1 MPDNQ
6 FNPGPYGSAST
17 SYSSAS
23 GPNPQSAPSA
33 ATTWASPG
41 QNAGILPPTDQKS
54 LISKPGLGLSVF
66 WLVLGLITLAVGAG
80 LASLNLTDATLP
92 SLSSFSPGTS
102 KSAQLEANRTYAF
115 YAASTKLDSARK
127 TSCVVSGPDG
137 YSPTVT
143 NANSSEELQL
153 NRSYYKVATFSPNK
167 SGSYSFAC
175 SNPNLDRA
183 DVFAIADITDTTTV
197 TSSNDLI
204 YARIF
209 VGAGAF
215 LGLVGLGLGIFGVI
229 ALIRKLK
236 ARRNFTDGLPAQGED
251 SASASSGA
259 FSSYVPTTPGQDPL
273 GFQAPGVAY
282 QGPGAADAAAASQ
295 WAAAGAGAGAAA
307 APQWGAS
314 QGQWEAQAQ
323 ASQAQASQA
332 QASQAQAFQA
342 QSFQAQSS
350 PAAQSQAS
358 APEVQ
363 ASAQSSHSSAQA
375 ASAHS
380 APQAPNPYVTAQAQ
394 QAPASQNTQ
403 AKGHAQPAQPARP
416 AQPAQPQANPYVTA
430 HAQPGQPIEVYGQQ
444 ATQPL
449 NPYLTQPQP
458 QAQAQAQASVAQS
471 AAQAGS
477 PAGAQVGTPAG
488 AHAGSPAAAQGNAQ
502 AGAQGNAQAGAQT
515 GSPAGA
521 QNQNAAG
528 YWPVPNFAPSDQA
541 AQPSAAQPGQPSQFG
556 QFGQPDQFGQPAQ
569 APQGYG
575 QVPQGYG
582 QPVQG
587 YGQIPQGYGQA
598 QSAQQPQSYT
608 QPAQPAQAPQV
619 PQGYGQA
626 QPGQSAQPGQPV
638 HGYGQPVQPGQP
650 IEVYGQQATQ
660 PLNPYLTQPQPQP
673 QPQAQPSV
681 APSAAQ
687 APQGYG
693 RPVQGYGQV
702 PQGYG
707 QVPQGYGQPVQQPAQ
722 VPEVNQLEHP
732 NQPGRPTQPLEPT
745 NDTRVI
751 ASPTDTNQVVFEP
764 ANPVSKPAASQPATS
779 QQAGANEEVE
789 ETDQRPVDAM
799 YTDPTRVISTTEA
812 ANRHN

>member
-127 TSCVVSGPDG
+127 TSCVVSGPNG

-236 ARRNFTDGLPAQGED
+236 ARRNFTDGLPAQGGD

-259 FSSYVPTTPGQDPL
+259 FNGYVPTTPGQAPL
-273 GFQAPGVAY
+273 GYQAPGVAS
-282 QGPGAADAAAASQ
+282 QGPDAAAASQ
-295 WAAAGAGAGAAA
+295 WAAAGAGAAGTAAAA
-307 APQWGAS
+307 APQWGAP
-314 QGQWEAQAQ
+314 QGQWAA
-323 ASQAQASQA
+323 
-332 QASQAQAFQA
+332 
-342 QSFQAQSS
+342 QAQSS
-350 PAAQSQAS
+350 QTQSSPAVQS
-358 APEVQ
+358 Q
-363 ASAQSSHSSAQA
+363 ASAQSSNSSAQA

-380 APQAPNPYVTAQAQ
+380 APQAPNPYVTAQPQTNPYVTPQAQ
-394 QAPASQNTQ
+394 QAPASQ
-403 AKGHAQPAQPARP
+403 PAQPQSYAQS
-416 AQPAQPQANPYVTA
+416 AQPAQPQANPYITA
-430 HAQPGQPIEVYGQQ
+430 
-444 ATQPL
+444 
-449 NPYLTQPQP
+449 
-458 QAQAQAQASVAQS
+458 
-471 AAQAGS
+471 
-477 PAGAQVGTPAG
+477 
-488 AHAGSPAAAQGNAQ
+488 
-502 AGAQGNAQAGAQT
+502 
-515 GSPAGA
+515 
-521 QNQNAAG
+521 
-528 YWPVPNFAPSDQA
+528 
-541 AQPSAAQPGQPSQFG
+541 
-556 QFGQPDQFGQPAQ
+556 
-569 APQGYG
+569 
-575 QVPQGYG
+575 
-582 QPVQG
+582 
-587 YGQIPQGYGQA
+587 
-598 QSAQQPQSYT
+598 
-608 QPAQPAQAPQV
+608 
-619 PQGYGQA
+619 QA
-626 QPGQSAQPGQPV
+626 QPGQN
-638 HGYGQPVQPGQP
+638 VQPGQP

-673 QPQAQPSV
+673 QPQTQPSV
-681 APSAAQ
+681 VPSAAQ

-693 RPVQGYGQV
+693 RPAQPGQGYGQV

-707 QVPQGYGQPVQQPAQ
+707 QVPQGYGQAQPVQPAQSVQQPAQ
-722 VPEVNQLEHP
+722 VPGVSQLEHP
-732 NQPGRPTQPLEPT
+732 NQPGRPTQPLQPT

-751 ASPTDTNQVVFEP
+751 ASPTDTTQVVFEP
-764 ANPVSKPAASQPATS
+764 ANPVYKSPASQSAAS

-812 ANRHN
+812 ANRYN

>member
-115 YAASTKLDSARK
+115 YAASTKLDSARQ

-143 NANSSEELQL
+143 TTTSSEELKVS
-153 NRSYYKVATFSPNK
+153 RSYYKVATFSPNK

-175 SNPNLDRA
+175 SHPNLDRA

-215 LGLVGLGLGIFGVI
+215 LGLVGLGLSIFGVI
-229 ALIRKLK
+229 ALVRKLK
-236 ARRNFTDGLPAQGED
+236 ARRNFTDGLPTQGED

-259 FSSYVPTTPGQDPL
+259 FSGYVPTTPGQAPL
-273 GFQAPGVAY
+273 GFQAQGVAS
-282 QGPGAADAAAASQ
+282 QGPDAAAASQ
-295 WAAAGAGAGAAA
+295 WAAAGTGAAGTAGATAGTAAA
-307 APQWGAS
+307 AASQWGAP

-323 ASQAQASQA
+323 ASQTQA
-332 QASQAQAFQA
+332 
-342 QSFQAQSS
+342 FQAQSS
-350 PAAQSQAS
+350 PAAQS
-358 APEVQ
+358 Q

-380 APQAPNPYVTAQAQ
+380 APQAPNPYVTAQPQANPYVTAQAQ
-394 QAPASQNTQ
+394 QAPASQ
-403 AKGHAQPAQPARP
+403 PAQPQSYAQSAQP
-416 AQPAQPQANPYVTA
+416 AQPAQPQANPYITA
-430 HAQPGQPIEVYGQQ
+430 QAQPGQNVQPGQPIEVYGQQ

-449 NPYLTQPQP
+449 NPYLTQPQA
-458 QAQAQAQASVAQS
+458 QAQAPQVPQGYGQAQASVAQS
-471 AAQAGS
+471 AAQAGT
-477 PAGAQVGTPAG
+477 PAGTQVGTPAG
-488 AHAGSPAAAQGNAQ
+488 AHAGSPATAQGNAQ
-502 AGAQGNAQAGAQT
+502 AG
-515 GSPAGA
+515 SPAGA
-521 QNQNAAG
+521 QGQNAAG

-541 AQPSAAQPGQPSQFG
+541 AQPSQPGQA
-556 QFGQPDQFGQPAQ
+556 GQPIQ
-569 APQGYG
+569 ASQGYG

-582 QPVQG
+582 QPVQPPANP
-587 YGQIPQGYGQA
+587 YVTAHAQQA
-598 QSAQQPQSYT
+598 PASQTAQPQSYA
-608 QPAQPAQAPQV
+608 QSAQPAQAPQV

-626 QPGQSAQPGQPV
+626 QPGQN
-638 HGYGQPVQPGQP
+638 VQPGQP

-693 RPVQGYGQV
+693 RPAQPGQGYGQV
-702 PQGYG
+702 PHGYG
-707 QVPQGYGQPVQQPAQ
+707 QAQPVQPAQSVQQPAQ
-722 VPEVNQLEHP
+722 VPGVSQLEHP
-732 NQPGRPTQPLEPT
+732 NQPGRPTQPLQPT

-751 ASPTDTNQVVFEP
+751 ASPTDTTQVVFEP
-764 ANPVSKPAASQPATS
+764 ANPVSKSPASQSAVS
-779 QQAGANEEVE
+779 QQASANEEVE

>member
-215 LGLVGLGLGIFGVI
+215 LGLVGLGLSIFGVI

-236 ARRNFTDGLPAQGED
+236 ARRNFTDGLPAQGGD
-251 SASASSGA
+251 STSASSGA
-259 FSSYVPTTPGQDPL
+259 FNGYVPTTPGQAPL
-273 GFQAPGVAY
+273 EFQAQGVAS
-282 QGPGAADAAAASQ
+282 QGPDAAAASQ
-295 WAAAGAGAGAAA
+295 WAAAGAGAAGTAAAA
-307 APQWGAS
+307 APQWGAP
-314 QGQWEAQAQ
+314 QGQWAAQAQ
-323 ASQAQASQA
+323 SSQT
-332 QASQAQAFQA
+332 
-342 QSFQAQSS
+342 QSS

-358 APEVQ
+358 A
-363 ASAQSSHSSAQA
+363 QSSNSSAQA

-380 APQAPNPYVTAQAQ
+380 APQAPNPYVTVQPQTNPYVTPQAQ
-394 QAPASQNTQ
+394 QAPASQT
-403 AKGHAQPAQPARP
+403 AQPQSYAQSAQPVQS
-416 AQPAQPQANPYVTA
+416 AQPAQPQANPYITA
-430 HAQPGQPIEVYGQQ
+430 PAQPGQNVQPGQPIEVYGQQ

-449 NPYLTQPQP
+449 NPYLTQPQA
-458 QAQAQAQASVAQS
+458 QAQAQAQAPQVPQGYGQAQASVAQS
-471 AAQAGS
+471 AAQAGT
-477 PAGAQVGTPAG
+477 PAGTQVGTPAG
-488 AHAGSPAAAQGNAQ
+488 AQAGAPATAQGNAQ
-502 AGAQGNAQAGAQT
+502 AG
-515 GSPAGA
+515 SPAGA
-521 QNQNAAG
+521 QGQNAAG

-541 AQPSAAQPGQPSQFG
+541 AQPG
-556 QFGQPDQFGQPAQ
+556 QFGQPDQFGQTAQ

-582 QPVQG
+582 QPVQ
-587 YGQIPQGYGQA
+587 PQANPYVTTQA
-598 QSAQQPQSYT
+598 QQAPASQTAQPQSYA
-608 QPAQPAQAPQV
+608 QSAQPAQAPQV

-626 QPGQSAQPGQPV
+626 QPGQN
-638 HGYGQPVQPGQP
+638 VQPGQP

-673 QPQAQPSV
+673 QPQPQTQPSV
-681 APSAAQ
+681 VPSAAQ

-693 RPVQGYGQV
+693 RPAQPGQGYGQV

-707 QVPQGYGQPVQQPAQ
+707 QAQPVQPAQSVQQPAQ
-722 VPEVNQLEHP
+722 VPGVSQLEHP
-732 NQPGRPTQPLEPT
+732 NQPGRPTQPLQPT

-751 ASPTDTNQVVFEP
+751 ASPTDTTQVVFEP
-764 ANPVSKPAASQPATS
+764 ANPVSKSAASQPDAS

-812 ANRHN
+812 ANRYN

>member
-236 ARRNFTDGLPAQGED
+236 ARRNFTDGLPAQGGD

-259 FSSYVPTTPGQDPL
+259 FNGYVPTTPGQAPL
-273 GFQAPGVAY
+273 GYQAPGVAS
-282 QGPGAADAAAASQ
+282 QGPDAAAASQ
-295 WAAAGAGAGAAA
+295 WAAAGAGAAGTAAAA
-307 APQWGAS
+307 APQWGAP
-314 QGQWEAQAQ
+314 QGQWAAQAQ
-323 ASQAQASQA
+323 SSQT
-332 QASQAQAFQA
+332 
-342 QSFQAQSS
+342 QSS

-363 ASAQSSHSSAQA
+363 ASAPEASAPQAFAPQGQASAQSSNSSAQA

-380 APQAPNPYVTAQAQ
+380 APQVPNPYVTVQPQPGQPIEAYGQQATQPLNPYVTAQAPQ
-394 QAPASQNTQ
+394 VPQGYGQ
-403 AKGHAQPAQPARP
+403 AQPGQ
-416 AQPAQPQANPYVTA
+416 NV
-430 HAQPGQPIEVYGQQ
+430 QPGQPIEVYGQQ

-458 QAQAQAQASVAQS
+458 QAQAQAQAQASVAQS
-471 AAQAGS
+471 AAQADT
-477 PAGAQVGTPAG
+477 PAGTQVSTPAG
-488 AHAGSPAAAQGNAQ
+488 AHAGSPATAQGNAQ
-502 AGAQGNAQAGAQT
+502 AGSLAGAK
-515 GSPAGA
+515 G
-521 QNQNAAG
+521 QNAAG

-541 AQPSAAQPGQPSQFG
+541 AQP
-556 QFGQPDQFGQPAQ
+556 GQPDQAGQPTQ
-569 APQGYG
+569 ASQGYG

-582 QPVQG
+582 QPVQPQANP
-587 YGQIPQGYGQA
+587 YVTAQAQQAPASQTAQPQGYPQA
-598 QSAQQPQSYT
+598 
-608 QPAQPAQAPQV
+608 AQPTAPQV
-619 PQGYGQA
+619 PQGYGQV
-626 QPGQSAQPGQPV
+626 QPGQPV

-650 IEVYGQQATQ
+650 IEAYGQQATQ
-660 PLNPYLTQPQPQP
+660 PLNPYLTQPQAQA
-673 QPQAQPSV
+673 QAQPSV
-681 APSAAQ
+681 VPSAAQ
-687 APQGYG
+687 AAQGYG
-693 RPVQGYGQV
+693 QQVQGYGQV
-702 PQGYG
+702 VQGYA
-707 QVPQGYGQPVQQPAQ
+707 QQAQPVQGYAQPVQQPAQ
-722 VPEVNQLEHP
+722 VPGVSQLEHP
-732 NQPGRPTQPLEPT
+732 NQPGRPTQPLQPT

-751 ASPTDTNQVVFEP
+751 ASPTDTTQVVFEP
-764 ANPVSKPAASQPATS
+764 AKSVSKSPASQSAVS

-789 ETDQRPVDAM
+789 ETDQRPMDAM

-812 ANRHN
+812 ANRYN

>member
-54 LISKPGLGLSVF
+54 LIGKPGLGLSVF

-215 LGLVGLGLGIFGVI
+215 LGLVGLGLSIFGVI
-229 ALIRKLK
+229 ALVRKLK
-236 ARRNFTDGLPAQGED
+236 ARRNFTDGLPAQGGD

-259 FSSYVPTTPGQDPL
+259 FSGYVPTTPGQDPL
-273 GFQAPGVAY
+273 GFQAQGAAF
-282 QGPGAADAAAASQ
+282 QGPDAAAASQ
-295 WAAAGAGAGAAA
+295 WAAAGAGAAGTAAAA
-307 APQWGAS
+307 APQWGAP
-314 QGQWEAQAQ
+314 QGQWAAQAQ
-323 ASQAQASQA
+323 SSQTQA
-332 QASQAQAFQA
+332 
-342 QSFQAQSS
+342 FQAQSS

-358 APEVQ
+358 A
-363 ASAQSSHSSAQA
+363 QSSNSSAQA

-380 APQAPNPYVTAQAQ
+380 APQAPNPYVTAQPQANPYVTAQAQ
-394 QAPASQNTQ
+394 QAPASQT
-403 AKGHAQPAQPARP
+403 AQPQSYTQS
-416 AQPAQPQANPYVTA
+416 AQPAQPQANPYITA
-430 HAQPGQPIEVYGQQ
+430 QAQPGQNVQPGQPIEVYGQQ

-449 NPYLTQPQP
+449 NPYLTQPQ
-458 QAQAQAQASVAQS
+458 AQAQAQASVAQS
-471 AAQAGS
+471 AAQAGTQ
-477 PAGAQVGTPAG
+477 AGTQVGTPAG
-488 AHAGSPAAAQGNAQ
+488 AQAGSPATTPGNAQ
-502 AGAQGNAQAGAQT
+502 AG
-515 GSPAGA
+515 SPAGT
-521 QNQNAAG
+521 QGQNAAG

-541 AQPSAAQPGQPSQFG
+541 AQPGQPGQA
-556 QFGQPDQFGQPAQ
+556 GQPTQVS
-569 APQGYG
+569 QGYG
-575 QVPQGYG
+575 QVPQSYG
-582 QPVQG
+582 QPVQ
-587 YGQIPQGYGQA
+587 PQANPYVTAQA
-598 QSAQQPQSYT
+598 QQAPASQPAQPQSYA
-608 QPAQPAQAPQV
+608 QSAQPAQAPQV

-626 QPGQSAQPGQPV
+626 QPGQN
-638 HGYGQPVQPGQP
+638 VQPGQP

-673 QPQAQPSV
+673 QPQTQPSV
-681 APSAAQ
+681 VPSAAQ

-693 RPVQGYGQV
+693 RPAQPGQGYGQV

-707 QVPQGYGQPVQQPAQ
+707 QVPQGYGQAQPVQPAQSVQQPAQ
-722 VPEVNQLEHP
+722 VPGVSQLEHP
-732 NQPGRPTQPLEPT
+732 NQPGRPTQPLQPT

-751 ASPTDTNQVVFEP
+751 ASPTDTTQVVFEP
-764 ANPVSKPAASQPATS
+764 ANPVSKTAASQPDTS

-812 ANRHN
+812 ANRYN

>member
-229 ALIRKLK
+229 ALVRKLK
-236 ARRNFTDGLPAQGED
+236 ARRNFTDGLPAQGGD

-259 FSSYVPTTPGQDPL
+259 FNGYVPTTPGQDPL
-273 GFQAPGVAY
+273 GFQAQGVAS
-282 QGPGAADAAAASQ
+282 QGPDAAAASQ
-295 WAAAGAGAGAAA
+295 WAAASAGAAGTAAAA
-307 APQWGAS
+307 APQWGAP
-314 QGQWEAQAQ
+314 QGQWAAQAQ
-323 ASQAQASQA
+323 SSPT
-332 QASQAQAFQA
+332 
-342 QSFQAQSS
+342 QSS

-358 APEVQ
+358 A
-363 ASAQSSHSSAQA
+363 QSSNSSAQA

-380 APQAPNPYVTAQAQ
+380 APQAPNPYVTVQAQPQTNPYLTPQAQ
-394 QAPASQNTQ
+394 QAPASQ
-403 AKGHAQPAQPARP
+403 PAQPQSYAQS
-416 AQPAQPQANPYVTA
+416 AQPAQPQANPYITA
-430 HAQPGQPIEVYGQQ
+430 QAQPGQNVQPGQPIEVYGQQ

-458 QAQAQAQASVAQS
+458 QAQAQAQAQASAAQ
-471 AAQAGS
+471 AGTQVGTPTGAQAGS
-477 PAGAQVGTPAG
+477 PAGAQG
-488 AHAGSPAAAQGNAQ
+488 
-502 AGAQGNAQAGAQT
+502 
-515 GSPAGA
+515 
-521 QNQNAAG
+521 QNAAG

-541 AQPSAAQPGQPSQFG
+541 AQP
-556 QFGQPDQFGQPAQ
+556 GQPDQFGQPGQ
-569 APQGYG
+569 AGQPTQVSQGYG

-582 QPVQG
+582 QPVQ
-587 YGQIPQGYGQA
+587 PQANPYVTAQA
-598 QSAQQPQSYT
+598 QQAPASQTAQPQSYA
-608 QPAQPAQAPQV
+608 QSAQPAQAPQV

-626 QPGQSAQPGQPV
+626 QPGQN
-638 HGYGQPVQPGQP
+638 VQPGQP

-660 PLNPYLTQPQPQP
+660 PLNPYLTQPQAQP
-673 QPQAQPSV
+673 QTQPSV

-693 RPVQGYGQV
+693 RPAQPGQGYGQV

-707 QVPQGYGQPVQQPAQ
+707 QAQPVQPAQSVQQPAQ
-722 VPEVNQLEHP
+722 VPGVSQLEHP
-732 NQPGRPTQPLEPT
+732 NQPGRPTQPLQPT

-751 ASPTDTNQVVFEP
+751 ASPTDTTQVVFEP
-764 ANPVSKPAASQPATS
+764 ANPVSKSPASQSAAS

-789 ETDQRPVDAM
+789 ETDQRPMDAM

-812 ANRHN
+812 ANRYN

>member
-33 ATTWASPG
+33 ATTWAPPG
-41 QNAGILPPTDQKS
+41 QSAGILPPTDQKS
-54 LISKPGLGLSVF
+54 LIGKPGLGLSVF

-215 LGLVGLGLGIFGVI
+215 LGLVGLGLSIFGVI

-236 ARRNFTDGLPAQGED
+236 ARRNFTDGLPAQGGD

-259 FSSYVPTTPGQDPL
+259 FNGYVPTTPGQDPL
-273 GFQAPGVAY
+273 GFQAQGVAP
-282 QGPGAADAAAASQ
+282 QGPDAAAASQ
-295 WAAAGAGAGAAA
+295 WAAAGAGAAGTAAAA
-307 APQWGAS
+307 APQWGAP
-314 QGQWEAQAQ
+314 QGQWAAQAQ
-323 ASQAQASQA
+323 SSQT
-332 QASQAQAFQA
+332 
-342 QSFQAQSS
+342 QSS

-358 APEVQ
+358 A
-363 ASAQSSHSSAQA
+363 QSSNSSAQA

-380 APQAPNPYVTAQAQ
+380 APQAPNPYVTVQAQPQTNPYLTPQAQ
-394 QAPASQNTQ
+394 QAPASQ
-403 AKGHAQPAQPARP
+403 PAQPQSYAQS
-416 AQPAQPQANPYVTA
+416 AQPAQPQANPYITA
-430 HAQPGQPIEVYGQQ
+430 QAQPGQNVQPGQPIEVYGQQ

-471 AAQAGS
+471 AAQAGT
-477 PAGAQVGTPAG
+477 PAGTQVGTPAG
-488 AHAGSPAAAQGNAQ
+488 AQAGAPATAQGNAQ
-502 AGAQGNAQAGAQT
+502 AG
-515 GSPAGA
+515 SPAGA
-521 QNQNAAG
+521 QGQNAAG

-541 AQPSAAQPGQPSQFG
+541 AQP
-556 QFGQPDQFGQPAQ
+556 GQPDQFGQPGQ
-569 APQGYG
+569 AGQPTQVSQGYG

-582 QPVQG
+582 QPVQ
-587 YGQIPQGYGQA
+587 PQANPYVTAQA
-598 QSAQQPQSYT
+598 QQAPASQTAQPQSYA
-608 QPAQPAQAPQV
+608 QSAQPAQAPQV

-626 QPGQSAQPGQPV
+626 QPGQN
-638 HGYGQPVQPGQP
+638 VQPGQP

-660 PLNPYLTQPQPQP
+660 PLNPYLTQPQAQP
-673 QPQAQPSV
+673 QTQPSV

-693 RPVQGYGQV
+693 RPAQPGQGYGQV

-707 QVPQGYGQPVQQPAQ
+707 QAQPVQPAQSVQQPAQ
-722 VPEVNQLEHP
+722 VPGVSQLEHP
-732 NQPGRPTQPLEPT
+732 NQPGRPTQPLQPT

-751 ASPTDTNQVVFEP
+751 ASPTDTTQVVFEP
-764 ANPVSKPAASQPATS
+764 ANPVSKSPVSQTAAS

-812 ANRHN
+812 ANRYN

>member
-66 WLVLGLITLAVGAG
+66 WLVLGLFTLAVGAG

-175 SNPNLDRA
+175 SHPANIDRA

-236 ARRNFTDGLPAQGED
+236 ARRNFTDGLPAQGGD

-273 GFQAPGVAY
+273 GFQAQGVAP
-282 QGPGAADAAAASQ
+282 QGPDAAAASQ
-295 WAAAGAGAGAAA
+295 WAAAGAGAAGTAAAA
-307 APQWGAS
+307 APQWGAP
-314 QGQWEAQAQ
+314 QGQWAAQAQ
-323 ASQAQASQA
+323 SSQTQA
-332 QASQAQAFQA
+332 
-342 QSFQAQSS
+342 FQAQSS
-350 PAAQSQAS
+350 PAAQS
-358 APEVQ
+358 Q

-380 APQAPNPYVTAQAQ
+380 APQAPNPYVTVQAQSGQNVQPAQPQANPYVTVQPQ

-403 AKGHAQPAQPARP
+403 AKGHAQPAQPVQP
-416 AQPAQPQANPYVTA
+416 AQPAQPQANPYIT
-430 HAQPGQPIEVYGQQ
+430 
-444 ATQPL
+444 
-449 NPYLTQPQP
+449 
-458 QAQAQAQASVAQS
+458 AQAQ
-471 AAQAGS
+471 
-477 PAGAQVGTPAG
+477 
-488 AHAGSPAAAQGNAQ
+488 
-502 AGAQGNAQAGAQT
+502 
-515 GSPAGA
+515 
-521 QNQNAAG
+521 
-528 YWPVPNFAPSDQA
+528 
-541 AQPSAAQPGQPSQFG
+541 
-556 QFGQPDQFGQPAQ
+556 PD
-569 APQGYG
+569 
-575 QVPQGYG
+575 
-582 QPVQG
+582 
-587 YGQIPQGYGQA
+587 
-598 QSAQQPQSYT
+598 
-608 QPAQPAQAPQV
+608 QAPQV
-619 PQGYGQA
+619 PQGYGQT
-626 QPGQSAQPGQPV
+626 QPGQN
-638 HGYGQPVQPGQP
+638 VQPGQP

-660 PLNPYLTQPQPQP
+660 PLNPYLTQPQA

-681 APSAAQ
+681 VPSAAQ

-693 RPVQGYGQV
+693 RPAQPGQGYGQV
-702 PQGYG
+702 PQGYA
-707 QVPQGYGQPVQQPAQ
+707 QAQPVQPAQSVQQPAQ
-722 VPEVNQLEHP
+722 VPGVSQLEHP
-732 NQPGRPTQPLEPT
+732 NQPGRPTQPLQPT

-751 ASPTDTNQVVFEP
+751 ASPTDTTQVVFEP
-764 ANPVSKPAASQPATS
+764 ANPVSKTAASQPDAS

-812 ANRHN
+812 ANRYN

>member
-33 ATTWASPG
+33 ATTWAPPG

-236 ARRNFTDGLPAQGED
+236 ARRNFTDGLPAQDGD
-251 SASASSGA
+251 SASASSRA
-259 FSSYVPTTPGQDPL
+259 FNGYVPTTPGQAPL
-273 GFQAPGVAY
+273 GFQAQGVAS
-282 QGPGAADAAAASQ
+282 QGPDAAAASQ
-295 WAAAGAGAGAAA
+295 WDAAGAGAAGTAAAA
-307 APQWGAS
+307 APQWGAP
-314 QGQWEAQAQ
+314 QGQWAAQAQ
-323 ASQAQASQA
+323 SSQTQA
-332 QASQAQAFQA
+332 
-342 QSFQAQSS
+342 FQAQSS

-358 APEVQ
+358 A
-363 ASAQSSHSSAQA
+363 QSSNSSAQA

-380 APQAPNPYVTAQAQ
+380 APQAPNPYVTAQPQANPYVTAQAQ
-394 QAPASQNTQ
+394 QAPASQT
-403 AKGHAQPAQPARP
+403 AQPQSYTQS
-416 AQPAQPQANPYVTA
+416 AQPAQPQANPYITA
-430 HAQPGQPIEVYGQQ
+430 
-444 ATQPL
+444 
-449 NPYLTQPQP
+449 
-458 QAQAQAQASVAQS
+458 
-471 AAQAGS
+471 
-477 PAGAQVGTPAG
+477 
-488 AHAGSPAAAQGNAQ
+488 
-502 AGAQGNAQAGAQT
+502 
-515 GSPAGA
+515 
-521 QNQNAAG
+521 
-528 YWPVPNFAPSDQA
+528 
-541 AQPSAAQPGQPSQFG
+541 
-556 QFGQPDQFGQPAQ
+556 
-569 APQGYG
+569 
-575 QVPQGYG
+575 
-582 QPVQG
+582 
-587 YGQIPQGYGQA
+587 
-598 QSAQQPQSYT
+598 
-608 QPAQPAQAPQV
+608 
-619 PQGYGQA
+619 QA
-626 QPGQSAQPGQPV
+626 QPGQN
-638 HGYGQPVQPGQP
+638 VQPGQP

-660 PLNPYLTQPQPQP
+660 PLNPYLTQPQAQAQAQASVAQSAAQAGTPAGTQVGTPAGAHAGSPAGAQGQNAAGYWPVPNFAPSDQAAQPGQPDQFGQPGQAGQPTQVSQGYGQVPQGYGQP
-673 QPQAQPSV
+673 VQPQANPYVTAQAQQAPGSQTAQPQSYAQSAQPAQAPQVPQGYGQAQPGQNVQPGQPIEVYGQQATQPLNPYLTQPQAQPQTQPSV

-693 RPVQGYGQV
+693 RPAQPGQGYGQV

-707 QVPQGYGQPVQQPAQ
+707 QAQPVQPAQSVQQPAQ
-722 VPEVNQLEHP
+722 VPGVSQLEHP
-732 NQPGRPTQPLEPT
+732 NQPGRPTQPLQPT

-751 ASPTDTNQVVFEP
+751 ASPTDTTQVVFEP
-764 ANPVSKPAASQPATS
+764 ANPVSKSPASQSAAS

-789 ETDQRPVDAM
+789 ETDQRPMDAM

-812 ANRHN
+812 ANRYN

>member
-17 SYSSAS
+17 SYSTASA
-23 GPNPQSAPSA
+23 PNPQSAPSA

-183 DVFAIADITDTTTV
+183 DVFAIADVTDTTTV

-215 LGLVGLGLGIFGVI
+215 LGLVGLGLSIFGVI
-229 ALIRKLK
+229 ALVRKLK

-259 FSSYVPTTPGQDPL
+259 FSGYVPTTPGQAPL
-273 GFQAPGVAY
+273 GFQAQGAAF
-282 QGPGAADAAAASQ
+282 QGPDAAAASQ
-295 WAAAGAGAGAAA
+295 WAATGAGAAGTAAAA
-307 APQWGAS
+307 APQWGAP
-314 QGQWEAQAQ
+314 QGQGAAVQAAQAQ
-323 ASQAQASQA
+323 AS
-332 QASQAQAFQA
+332 
-342 QSFQAQSS
+342 
-350 PAAQSQAS
+350 PAAQS
-358 APEVQ
+358 Q

-380 APQAPNPYVTAQAQ
+380 APQAPNPYVTVQAQ
-394 QAPASQNTQ
+394 SGQNV
-403 AKGHAQPAQPARP
+403 K
-416 AQPAQPQANPYVTA
+416 PAQPQANPYITTQAQPGQNV
-430 HAQPGQPIEVYGQQ
+430 QPGQPIEVYGQQ

-458 QAQAQAQASVAQS
+458 QAQAQAQAQASVAQS
-471 AAQAGS
+471 AAQAGT
-477 PAGAQVGTPAG
+477 PAGTQVGTPAG
-488 AHAGSPAAAQGNAQ
+488 AQAGSPAAAQGK
-502 AGAQGNAQAGAQT
+502 
-515 GSPAGA
+515 
-521 QNQNAAG
+521 NAAG

-541 AQPSAAQPGQPSQFG
+541 AQPSQPG
-556 QFGQPDQFGQPAQ
+556 QFGQPGQADQPGQTGQPTQ
-569 APQGYG
+569 ASQGYG

-582 QPVQG
+582 QPVQPPANP
-587 YGQIPQGYGQA
+587 YVTAQA
-598 QSAQQPQSYT
+598 QQAPVSQPAQPQSYA
-608 QPAQPAQAPQV
+608 QSAQPAQAPQV

-626 QPGQSAQPGQPV
+626 
-638 HGYGQPVQPGQP
+638 QPGQP

-660 PLNPYLTQPQPQP
+660 PLNPYLTQPQAQP
-673 QPQAQPSV
+673 QTQPSV

-707 QVPQGYGQPVQQPAQ
+707 QAQPVQPAQSVQQPAQ
-722 VPEVNQLEHP
+722 VPGVSQLEHP
-732 NQPGRPTQPLEPT
+732 NQPGRPTQPLQPT

-751 ASPTDTNQVVFEP
+751 ASPTDTTQVVFEP
-764 ANPVSKPAASQPATS
+764 ANPVSKTAASQPDAS

>member
-33 ATTWASPG
+33 ATTWAPPG

-236 ARRNFTDGLPAQGED
+236 ARRNFTDGLPAQGGD

-259 FSSYVPTTPGQDPL
+259 FNGYVPTTPGQAPL
-273 GFQAPGVAY
+273 GYQAPGVAS
-282 QGPGAADAAAASQ
+282 QGPDAAAASQ
-295 WAAAGAGAGAAA
+295 WAAAGAGAAGTAAAA
-307 APQWGAS
+307 APQWGAP
-314 QGQWEAQAQ
+314 QGQWAAQAQ
-323 ASQAQASQA
+323 SSQTQA
-332 QASQAQAFQA
+332 
-342 QSFQAQSS
+342 FQAQSS

-358 APEVQ
+358 A
-363 ASAQSSHSSAQA
+363 QSSNSSAQA

-380 APQAPNPYVTAQAQ
+380 APQAPNPYVTVQPQTNPYVTPQAQ
-394 QAPASQNTQ
+394 QAPASQ
-403 AKGHAQPAQPARP
+403 PAQPQSYTQSAQP
-416 AQPAQPQANPYVTA
+416 VQSAQPAQPQANPYITA
-430 HAQPGQPIEVYGQQ
+430 PAQPGQNVQPGQPIEVYGQQ

-471 AAQAGS
+471 AAQAGT
-477 PAGAQVGTPAG
+477 PAGTQVGTPAG
-488 AHAGSPAAAQGNAQ
+488 AQAGAPATAQGNAQ
-502 AGAQGNAQAGAQT
+502 AG
-515 GSPAGA
+515 SPAGA
-521 QNQNAAG
+521 QGQNAAG

-541 AQPSAAQPGQPSQFG
+541 AQPG
-556 QFGQPDQFGQPAQ
+556 QFGQPDQFGQTAQ

-582 QPVQG
+582 QPVQ
-587 YGQIPQGYGQA
+587 PQANPYVTTQA
-598 QSAQQPQSYT
+598 QQAPASQTAQPQSYA
-608 QPAQPAQAPQV
+608 QSAQPAQAPQV

-626 QPGQSAQPGQPV
+626 QPGQN
-638 HGYGQPVQPGQP
+638 VQPGQP

-660 PLNPYLTQPQPQP
+660 PLNPYLTPPQPQP
-673 QPQAQPSV
+673 QPQLQPSV

-693 RPVQGYGQV
+693 RPAQPGQGYGQV

-707 QVPQGYGQPVQQPAQ
+707 QAQPVQPAQSVQQPAQ
-722 VPEVNQLEHP
+722 VPGVSQLEHP
-732 NQPGRPTQPLEPT
+732 NQPGRPTQPLQPT

-751 ASPTDTNQVVFEP
+751 ASPTDTTQVVFEP
-764 ANPVSKPAASQPATS
+764 ANPVSKSPASQSAAS

-812 ANRHN
+812 ANRYN

>member
-41 QNAGILPPTDQKS
+41 QNAGILPPTNQKS
-54 LISKPGLGLSVF
+54 LIGKPGLGLSVF

-236 ARRNFTDGLPAQGED
+236 ARRNFTDGLPAQGGD

-259 FSSYVPTTPGQDPL
+259 FSGYVPTTPGQDPL
-273 GFQAPGVAY
+273 GYQAPGVAS
-282 QGPGAADAAAASQ
+282 QGPDAAAASQ
-295 WAAAGAGAGAAA
+295 WAAAGAGAAGTAAAA
-307 APQWGAS
+307 APQWGAP
-314 QGQWEAQAQ
+314 QGQWAAQAQ
-323 ASQAQASQA
+323 S
-332 QASQAQAFQA
+332 SQAQAFQA
-342 QSFQAQSS
+342 QSS
-350 PAAQSQAS
+350 PAVQS
-358 APEVQ
+358 Q
-363 ASAQSSHSSAQA
+363 ASAQSSNSSAQA

-380 APQAPNPYVTAQAQ
+380 APQAPNPYVTAQPQANPYVTAQAQ
-394 QAPASQNTQ
+394 QAPASQT
-403 AKGHAQPAQPARP
+403 AQPQSYTQS
-416 AQPAQPQANPYVTA
+416 AQPAQPQANPYITA
-430 HAQPGQPIEVYGQQ
+430 QAQPGQNVQPGQPIEVYGQQ

-458 QAQAQAQASVAQS
+458 QAQAQAQAQASVAQS
-471 AAQAGS
+471 AAQAGT
-477 PAGAQVGTPAG
+477 PAGTQVGTPAG
-488 AHAGSPAAAQGNAQ
+488 AQAGAQAGAPATAQGNAQ
-502 AGAQGNAQAGAQT
+502 AG
-515 GSPAGA
+515 SPAGA
-521 QNQNAAG
+521 QGQNAAG

-541 AQPSAAQPGQPSQFG
+541 AQPGQPGQA
-556 QFGQPDQFGQPAQ
+556 GQPTQ
-569 APQGYG
+569 ASQGYG

-582 QPVQG
+582 QPVQ
-587 YGQIPQGYGQA
+587 PQANPYVTAQA
-598 QSAQQPQSYT
+598 QQAPASQPAQPQSYA
-608 QPAQPAQAPQV
+608 QSAQPAQAPQV

-626 QPGQSAQPGQPV
+626 QPGQN
-638 HGYGQPVQPGQP
+638 VQPGQP

-660 PLNPYLTQPQPQP
+660 PLNPYLT

-702 PQGYG
+702 PQGYV
-707 QVPQGYGQPVQQPAQ
+707 QAQPVQPAQSVQQPAQ
-722 VPEVNQLEHP
+722 VPGVSQLEHP
-732 NQPGRPTQPLEPT
+732 NQPGRPTQPLQPT

-751 ASPTDTNQVVFEP
+751 ASPTDTTQVVFEP
-764 ANPVSKPAASQPATS
+764 ANPVSKSPASQSAAS

-812 ANRHN
+812 ANRYN

>member
-236 ARRNFTDGLPAQGED
+236 ARRNFTDGLPAQGGD

-259 FSSYVPTTPGQDPL
+259 FNGYVPTTPGQAPL
-273 GFQAPGVAY
+273 GYQAPGVAS
-282 QGPGAADAAAASQ
+282 QGPDAAAASQ
-295 WAAAGAGAGAAA
+295 WAAAGAGAAGTAAAA
-307 APQWGAS
+307 APQWGAP
-314 QGQWEAQAQ
+314 QGQWAAQAQ
-323 ASQAQASQA
+323 SSPT
-332 QASQAQAFQA
+332 
-342 QSFQAQSS
+342 QSS

-358 APEVQ
+358 A
-363 ASAQSSHSSAQA
+363 QSSNSSAQA

-380 APQAPNPYVTAQAQ
+380 APQAPNPYVTVQPQTNPYVTPQAQ
-394 QAPASQNTQ
+394 QAPASQT
-403 AKGHAQPAQPARP
+403 AQPQSYAQSAQPVQS
-416 AQPAQPQANPYVTA
+416 AQPAQPQANPYITA
-430 HAQPGQPIEVYGQQ
+430 QAQPGQNVQPGQPIEVYGQQ

-458 QAQAQAQASVAQS
+458 QAQAQASAAQAGTQVGTPTG
-471 AAQAGS
+471 AQAGS
-477 PAGAQVGTPAG
+477 PAGAQG
-488 AHAGSPAAAQGNAQ
+488 
-502 AGAQGNAQAGAQT
+502 
-515 GSPAGA
+515 
-521 QNQNAAG
+521 QNAAG

-541 AQPSAAQPGQPSQFG
+541 AQP
-556 QFGQPDQFGQPAQ
+556 GQPDQFGQPGQ
-569 APQGYG
+569 AGQPTQVSQGYG

-582 QPVQG
+582 QPVQ
-587 YGQIPQGYGQA
+587 PQANPYVTTQA
-598 QSAQQPQSYT
+598 QQAPASQTAQPQSYA
-608 QPAQPAQAPQV
+608 QSAQPAQAPQV

-626 QPGQSAQPGQPV
+626 QPGQN
-638 HGYGQPVQPGQP
+638 VQPGQP

-673 QPQAQPSV
+673 QPQTQPSV
-681 APSAAQ
+681 VPSAAQ

-693 RPVQGYGQV
+693 RPAQPGQGYGQV

-707 QVPQGYGQPVQQPAQ
+707 QAQPVQPAQSVQQPAQ
-722 VPEVNQLEHP
+722 VPGVSQLEHP
-732 NQPGRPTQPLEPT
+732 NQPGRPTQPLQPT

-751 ASPTDTNQVVFEP
+751 ASPTDTTQVVFEP
-764 ANPVSKPAASQPATS
+764 ANPVYKSPASQSAAS

-812 ANRHN
+812 ANRYN

>member
-209 VGAGAF
+209 VGTGAF
-215 LGLVGLGLGIFGVI
+215 LGLLGLGLGIFGVI
-229 ALIRKLK
+229 ALVRKLK
-236 ARRNFTDGLPAQGED
+236 ARRNFTDGLPTQGGD
-251 SASASSGA
+251 STSASSGA
-259 FSSYVPTTPGQDPL
+259 FNGYVPTTPGQAPL
-273 GFQAPGVAY
+273 EFQAQGVAS
-282 QGPGAADAAAASQ
+282 QGPDAAAASQ
-295 WAAAGAGAGAAA
+295 WAAAGAGAAGTAAAA
-307 APQWGAS
+307 APQWGAP
-314 QGQWEAQAQ
+314 QGQWAAQAQ
-323 ASQAQASQA
+323 SSQT
-332 QASQAQAFQA
+332 QAFQA
-342 QSFQAQSS
+342 QAFQAQSS

-358 APEVQ
+358 A
-363 ASAQSSHSSAQA
+363 QSSNSSAQA

-380 APQAPNPYVTAQAQ
+380 APQAPNPYVTVQPQTNPYVTPQAQ
-394 QAPASQNTQ
+394 QAPASQT
-403 AKGHAQPAQPARP
+403 AQPQSYAQSAQPVQS
-416 AQPAQPQANPYVTA
+416 AQPAQPQANPYITA
-430 HAQPGQPIEVYGQQ
+430 PAQPGQ
-444 ATQPL
+444 
-449 NPYLTQPQP
+449 N
-458 QAQAQAQASVAQS
+458 
-471 AAQAGS
+471 
-477 PAGAQVGTPAG
+477 
-488 AHAGSPAAAQGNAQ
+488 
-502 AGAQGNAQAGAQT
+502 
-515 GSPAGA
+515 
-521 QNQNAAG
+521 
-528 YWPVPNFAPSDQA
+528 
-541 AQPSAAQPGQPSQFG
+541 
-556 QFGQPDQFGQPAQ
+556 
-569 APQGYG
+569 
-575 QVPQGYG
+575 
-582 QPVQG
+582 
-587 YGQIPQGYGQA
+587 
-598 QSAQQPQSYT
+598 
-608 QPAQPAQAPQV
+608 
-619 PQGYGQA
+619 
-626 QPGQSAQPGQPV
+626 
-638 HGYGQPVQPGQP
+638 VQPGQP

-660 PLNPYLTQPQPQP
+660 PLNPYLTQPQAQAQASAAQAGTQVGTPAGAQAGSPAGAQGQNAAGYWPVPNFAPSDQAAQPGQPDQFGQPGQAGQPTQVSQGYGQVPQGYGQPVQPQANPYVTAQAQQAPASQTAQPQSYAQSAQPAQAPQVPQGYGQAQPGQPIEVYGQQATQPLNPYLTQLQP
-673 QPQAQPSV
+673 QPQTQPSV

-693 RPVQGYGQV
+693 RPAQPGQGYGQV

-707 QVPQGYGQPVQQPAQ
+707 QAQPVQPAQSVQQPAQ
-722 VPEVNQLEHP
+722 VPGVSQLEHP
-732 NQPGRPTQPLEPT
+732 NQPGRPTQPLQPT

-751 ASPTDTNQVVFEP
+751 ASPTDTTQVVFEP
-764 ANPVSKPAASQPATS
+764 ANPVSKSPTSQSSVS

-789 ETDQRPVDAM
+789 ETDQRPMDAM

-812 ANRHN
+812 ANRYN

>member
-215 LGLVGLGLGIFGVI
+215 LGLVGLGLSIFGVI
-229 ALIRKLK
+229 ALVRKLK
-236 ARRNFTDGLPAQGED
+236 ARRNFTDGLPAQGGD

-259 FSSYVPTTPGQDPL
+259 FNGYVPTTPGQAPL
-273 GFQAPGVAY
+273 DFQAPGVASQGQGAAAAS
-282 QGPGAADAAAASQ
+282 QGPDAAAASQ
-295 WAAAGAGAGAAA
+295 WAAAGAGAAGTAAAA
-307 APQWGAS
+307 APQWGAP
-314 QGQWEAQAQ
+314 QGQWAA
-323 ASQAQASQA
+323 
-332 QASQAQAFQA
+332 
-342 QSFQAQSS
+342 QAQSS
-350 PAAQSQAS
+350 QTQSSPATQS
-358 APEVQ
+358 Q
-363 ASAQSSHSSAQA
+363 ASAQSSNSSAQA

-380 APQAPNPYVTAQAQ
+380 APQAPNPYVTAQPQTNPYVTPQAQ
-394 QAPASQNTQ
+394 QAPASQ
-403 AKGHAQPAQPARP
+403 PAQPQSYAQSAQP
-416 AQPAQPQANPYVTA
+416 VQSAQPAQPQANPYITA
-430 HAQPGQPIEVYGQQ
+430 
-444 ATQPL
+444 
-449 NPYLTQPQP
+449 
-458 QAQAQAQASVAQS
+458 
-471 AAQAGS
+471 
-477 PAGAQVGTPAG
+477 
-488 AHAGSPAAAQGNAQ
+488 
-502 AGAQGNAQAGAQT
+502 
-515 GSPAGA
+515 
-521 QNQNAAG
+521 
-528 YWPVPNFAPSDQA
+528 
-541 AQPSAAQPGQPSQFG
+541 
-556 QFGQPDQFGQPAQ
+556 
-569 APQGYG
+569 
-575 QVPQGYG
+575 
-582 QPVQG
+582 
-587 YGQIPQGYGQA
+587 
-598 QSAQQPQSYT
+598 
-608 QPAQPAQAPQV
+608 
-619 PQGYGQA
+619 QA
-626 QPGQSAQPGQPV
+626 QPGQN
-638 HGYGQPVQPGQP
+638 VQPGQP

-660 PLNPYLTQPQPQP
+660 PLNPYLTQPQAQAQAQASVAQSAAQAGTQAGTQVGTPAGAQAGSPATTPGNAQAGSPAGTQGQNAAGYWPVPNFAPSDQAAQPGQPGQAGQPTQVSQGYGQVPQGYGQPVQPQSYAQSAQPAQAPQVPQGYGQAQPGQPIEVYGQQATQPLNPYLTQLQP
-673 QPQAQPSV
+673 QPQTQPSV

-693 RPVQGYGQV
+693 RPAQPGQGYGQV

-707 QVPQGYGQPVQQPAQ
+707 QAQPVQPAQSVQQPAQ
-722 VPEVNQLEHP
+722 MPGVSQLEHP
-732 NQPGRPTQPLEPT
+732 NQPGRPTQPLQPT

-751 ASPTDTNQVVFEP
+751 ASPTDTTQVVFEP
-764 ANPVSKPAASQPATS
+764 ANPVSKPAASQPDAS

-812 ANRHN
+812 ANRYN

>member
-41 QNAGILPPTDQKS
+41 QNAGILPPTNQKS
-54 LISKPGLGLSVF
+54 LIGKPGLGLSVF

-115 YAASTKLDSARK
+115 YAASTKLDSARQ

-143 NANSSEELQL
+143 KANSSEELKVS
-153 NRSYYKVATFSPNK
+153 RSYYKVATFSPNK

-175 SNPNLDRA
+175 SNPNIDRA

-229 ALIRKLK
+229 ALVRKLK

-259 FSSYVPTTPGQDPL
+259 FNGYVPTTPGQAPL
-273 GFQAPGVAY
+273 GFQAQGVAS
-282 QGPGAADAAAASQ
+282 QGPDAAAASQ
-295 WAAAGAGAGAAA
+295 WAAAGAGAAGTAAAAAGTAAAA
-307 APQWGAS
+307 APQWGAP
-314 QGQWEAQAQ
+314 QGQWAAQAQ
-323 ASQAQASQA
+323 SSQT
-332 QASQAQAFQA
+332 
-342 QSFQAQSS
+342 QSS

-358 APEVQ
+358 A
-363 ASAQSSHSSAQA
+363 QSSNSSAQA

-380 APQAPNPYVTAQAQ
+380 APQAPNPYVTVQAQPQTNPYLTPQAQ
-394 QAPASQNTQ
+394 QAPASQ
-403 AKGHAQPAQPARP
+403 PAQPQSYAQS
-416 AQPAQPQANPYVTA
+416 AQPAQPQANPYITA
-430 HAQPGQPIEVYGQQ
+430 
-444 ATQPL
+444 
-449 NPYLTQPQP
+449 
-458 QAQAQAQASVAQS
+458 
-471 AAQAGS
+471 
-477 PAGAQVGTPAG
+477 
-488 AHAGSPAAAQGNAQ
+488 
-502 AGAQGNAQAGAQT
+502 
-515 GSPAGA
+515 
-521 QNQNAAG
+521 
-528 YWPVPNFAPSDQA
+528 
-541 AQPSAAQPGQPSQFG
+541 
-556 QFGQPDQFGQPAQ
+556 
-569 APQGYG
+569 
-575 QVPQGYG
+575 
-582 QPVQG
+582 
-587 YGQIPQGYGQA
+587 
-598 QSAQQPQSYT
+598 
-608 QPAQPAQAPQV
+608 
-619 PQGYGQA
+619 QA
-626 QPGQSAQPGQPV
+626 QPGQN
-638 HGYGQPVQPGQP
+638 VQPGQP

-673 QPQAQPSV
+673 QPQPQTQPSV
-681 APSAAQ
+681 VPSAAQ

-693 RPVQGYGQV
+693 RPAQPGQGYGQV

-707 QVPQGYGQPVQQPAQ
+707 QAQPVQPAQSVQQPAQ
-722 VPEVNQLEHP
+722 VPGVSQLEHP
-732 NQPGRPTQPLEPT
+732 NQPGRPTQPLQPT

-751 ASPTDTNQVVFEP
+751 ASPTDTTQVVFEP
-764 ANPVSKPAASQPATS
+764 ANPVYKSPASQSAAS

-812 ANRHN
+812 ANRYN

>member
-102 KSAQLEANRTYAF
+102 KSTQLEANRTYAF

-143 NANSSEELQL
+143 TTSGEELEVS
-153 NRSYYKVATFSPNK
+153 RSYYKVATFSPNK

-209 VGAGAF
+209 VGTGAF
-215 LGLVGLGLGIFGVI
+215 LGLLGLGLSIFGVI
-229 ALIRKLK
+229 ALARKLK
-236 ARRNFTDGLPAQGED
+236 ARRNFTDGLPTQGGD
-251 SASASSGA
+251 STSASSGA
-259 FSSYVPTTPGQDPL
+259 FSGYVPTTPGQAPL
-273 GFQAPGVAY
+273 EFQAQGVAS
-282 QGPGAADAAAASQ
+282 QGPDAAAASQ
-295 WAAAGAGAGAAA
+295 WAAAGAGAAGTAAAA
-307 APQWGAS
+307 APQWGAP
-314 QGQWEAQAQ
+314 QGQWAAQAQ
-323 ASQAQASQA
+323 SSQT
-332 QASQAQAFQA
+332 
-342 QSFQAQSS
+342 QSS

-358 APEVQ
+358 A
-363 ASAQSSHSSAQA
+363 QSSNSSAQA

-380 APQAPNPYVTAQAQ
+380 APQAPNPYVTVQPQTNPYVTPQAQ
-394 QAPASQNTQ
+394 QAPASQT
-403 AKGHAQPAQPARP
+403 AQPQSYAQSAQPVQS
-416 AQPAQPQANPYVTA
+416 AQPAQPQANPYITA
-430 HAQPGQPIEVYGQQ
+430 PAQPGQNVQPGQPIEVYGQQ

-449 NPYLTQPQP
+449 NPYLTQPQ
-458 QAQAQAQASVAQS
+458 AQAQASAAQ
-471 AAQAGS
+471 AGTQVGTPAGAQAGS
-477 PAGAQVGTPAG
+477 PAGAQG
-488 AHAGSPAAAQGNAQ
+488 
-502 AGAQGNAQAGAQT
+502 
-515 GSPAGA
+515 
-521 QNQNAAG
+521 QNAAG

-541 AQPSAAQPGQPSQFG
+541 AQPSQPGQA
-556 QFGQPDQFGQPAQ
+556 GQPTQVS
-569 APQGYG
+569 QGYG

-582 QPVQG
+582 QPVQ
-587 YGQIPQGYGQA
+587 
-598 QSAQQPQSYT
+598 PQSYA
-608 QPAQPAQAPQV
+608 QSAQPAQAPQV

-626 QPGQSAQPGQPV
+626 QPGQN
-638 HGYGQPVQPGQP
+638 VQPGQP

-673 QPQAQPSV
+673 QPQPQTQPSV

-693 RPVQGYGQV
+693 RPAQPGQGYGQV

-707 QVPQGYGQPVQQPAQ
+707 QAQPVQPAQSVQQPAQ
-722 VPEVNQLEHP
+722 VPGVSQLEHP
-732 NQPGRPTQPLEPT
+732 NQPGRPTQPLQPT

-751 ASPTDTNQVVFEP
+751 ASPTDTTQVVFEP
-764 ANPVSKPAASQPATS
+764 ANPVSKSPTSQSSVS

-789 ETDQRPVDAM
+789 ETDQRPMDAM

-812 ANRHN
+812 ANRYN

>member
-143 NANSSEELQL
+143 TTSGEELKVS
-153 NRSYYKVATFSPNK
+153 RSYYKVATFSPNK

-236 ARRNFTDGLPAQGED
+236 ARRNFTDGLPAQGGD

-259 FSSYVPTTPGQDPL
+259 FNGYVPTTPGQAPL
-273 GFQAPGVAY
+273 GYQAPGVAS
-282 QGPGAADAAAASQ
+282 QGPDAAAASQ
-295 WAAAGAGAGAAA
+295 WAAASAGAAGTAAAA
-307 APQWGAS
+307 APQWGAP
-314 QGQWEAQAQ
+314 QGQWAAQAQ
-323 ASQAQASQA
+323 SSPT
-332 QASQAQAFQA
+332 
-342 QSFQAQSS
+342 QSS

-358 APEVQ
+358 A
-363 ASAQSSHSSAQA
+363 QSSNSSAQA

-380 APQAPNPYVTAQAQ
+380 APQAPNPYVTVQAQPQTNPYLTPQAQ
-394 QAPASQNTQ
+394 QAPASQ
-403 AKGHAQPAQPARP
+403 PAQPQSYAQS
-416 AQPAQPQANPYVTA
+416 AQPAQPQANPYITA
-430 HAQPGQPIEVYGQQ
+430 QAQPGQNVQPGQPIEVYGQQ

-458 QAQAQAQASVAQS
+458 QAQAQASAAQAGTQVGTPTG
-471 AAQAGS
+471 AQAGS
-477 PAGAQVGTPAG
+477 PAGAQG
-488 AHAGSPAAAQGNAQ
+488 
-502 AGAQGNAQAGAQT
+502 
-515 GSPAGA
+515 
-521 QNQNAAG
+521 QNAAG

-541 AQPSAAQPGQPSQFG
+541 AQP
-556 QFGQPDQFGQPAQ
+556 GQPDQFGQPGQ
-569 APQGYG
+569 AGQPPQVPQGYG

-582 QPVQG
+582 QPVQ
-587 YGQIPQGYGQA
+587 PQANPYVTAQA
-598 QSAQQPQSYT
+598 QQAPASQTAQPQSYA
-608 QPAQPAQAPQV
+608 QSAQPAQAPQV

-626 QPGQSAQPGQPV
+626 QPGQN
-638 HGYGQPVQPGQP
+638 VQPGQP

-660 PLNPYLTQPQPQP
+660 PLNPYLTQPQ
-673 QPQAQPSV
+673 AQPSV

-693 RPVQGYGQV
+693 RPAQPGQGYGQV

-707 QVPQGYGQPVQQPAQ
+707 QAQPVQPAQSVQQPAQ
-722 VPEVNQLEHP
+722 VPGVSQLEHP
-732 NQPGRPTQPLEPT
+732 NQPGRPTQPLQPT

-751 ASPTDTNQVVFEP
+751 ASPTDTTQVVFEP
-764 ANPVSKPAASQPATS
+764 ANPVYKSPASQSAAS

-812 ANRHN
+812 ANRYN

>member
-115 YAASTKLDSARK
+115 YAASTKLDSARQ

-143 NANSSEELQL
+143 KANSSEELKVS
-153 NRSYYKVATFSPNK
+153 RSYYKVATFSPNK
-167 SGSYSFAC
+167 SGSYSFSC

-215 LGLVGLGLGIFGVI
+215 LGLLGLGLGIFGVI

-236 ARRNFTDGLPAQGED
+236 ARRNFTDGLPAQGGD

-259 FSSYVPTTPGQDPL
+259 FNGYVPTTPGQDPL
-273 GFQAPGVAY
+273 GFQAQGVAS
-282 QGPGAADAAAASQ
+282 QGPDAAAASQ
-295 WAAAGAGAGAAA
+295 WAAAGAGAAGTAAAA
-307 APQWGAS
+307 APQWGAP
-314 QGQWEAQAQ
+314 QGQWAAQAQ
-323 ASQAQASQA
+323 SSQT
-332 QASQAQAFQA
+332 
-342 QSFQAQSS
+342 QSS

-358 APEVQ
+358 A
-363 ASAQSSHSSAQA
+363 QSSNSSAQA

-380 APQAPNPYVTAQAQ
+380 APQAPNPYVTVQPQTNPYVTPQAQ
-394 QAPASQNTQ
+394 QAPASQ
-403 AKGHAQPAQPARP
+403 
-416 AQPAQPQANPYVTA
+416 TA
-430 HAQPGQPIEVYGQQ
+430 
-444 ATQPL
+444 
-449 NPYLTQPQP
+449 
-458 QAQAQAQASVAQS
+458 
-471 AAQAGS
+471 
-477 PAGAQVGTPAG
+477 
-488 AHAGSPAAAQGNAQ
+488 
-502 AGAQGNAQAGAQT
+502 
-515 GSPAGA
+515 
-521 QNQNAAG
+521 
-528 YWPVPNFAPSDQA
+528 
-541 AQPSAAQPGQPSQFG
+541 
-556 QFGQPDQFGQPAQ
+556 
-569 APQGYG
+569 
-575 QVPQGYG
+575 
-582 QPVQG
+582 
-587 YGQIPQGYGQA
+587 
-598 QSAQQPQSYT
+598 QPQSYA
-608 QPAQPAQAPQV
+608 QSAQPAQAPQV

-626 QPGQSAQPGQPV
+626 QPGQN
-638 HGYGQPVQPGQP
+638 VQPGQP

-673 QPQAQPSV
+673 QPQTQPSV
-681 APSAAQ
+681 VPSAAQ

-693 RPVQGYGQV
+693 RPAQPGQGYGQV

-707 QVPQGYGQPVQQPAQ
+707 QVPQGYGQAQPVQPAQSVQQPAQ
-722 VPEVNQLEHP
+722 VPGVSQLEHP
-732 NQPGRPTQPLEPT
+732 NQPGRPTQPLQPT

-751 ASPTDTNQVVFEP
+751 ASPTDTTQVVFEP
-764 ANPVSKPAASQPATS
+764 ANPVSKSAASQPDAS

-812 ANRHN
+812 ANRYN

>member
-33 ATTWASPG
+33 ATTWAPPG

-115 YAASTKLDSARK
+115 YAASTKLDSARQ

-143 NANSSEELQL
+143 KANSSEELKVS
-153 NRSYYKVATFSPNK
+153 RSYYKVATFSPNK

-175 SNPNLDRA
+175 SHPNLDRA

-215 LGLVGLGLGIFGVI
+215 LGLVGLGLSIFGVI

-236 ARRNFTDGLPAQGED
+236 ARRNFTDGLPAQGGD

-259 FSSYVPTTPGQDPL
+259 FNGYVPTTPGQAPL
-273 GFQAPGVAY
+273 EFQAQGVAS
-282 QGPGAADAAAASQ
+282 QGPDAAAASQ
-295 WAAAGAGAGAAA
+295 WAAAGAGAAGTAAAAAGTAAAA
-307 APQWGAS
+307 APQWGAP
-314 QGQWEAQAQ
+314 QGQWAAQAQ
-323 ASQAQASQA
+323 SSQT
-332 QASQAQAFQA
+332 
-342 QSFQAQSS
+342 QSS

-358 APEVQ
+358 A
-363 ASAQSSHSSAQA
+363 QSSNSSAQA

-380 APQAPNPYVTAQAQ
+380 APQAPNPYVTVQAQPQTNPYLTPQAQ
-394 QAPASQNTQ
+394 QAPASQPAQ
-403 AKGHAQPAQPARP
+403 PQSYAQSAQPAQAPQVP
-416 AQPAQPQANPYVTA
+416 QGYGQAQPGQNV
-430 HAQPGQPIEVYGQQ
+430 QPGQPIEVYGQQ

-471 AAQAGS
+471 AAQAGT
-477 PAGAQVGTPAG
+477 PAGTQVGTPAG
-488 AHAGSPAAAQGNAQ
+488 AQAGAPATAQGNAQ
-502 AGAQGNAQAGAQT
+502 AG
-515 GSPAGA
+515 SPAGA
-521 QNQNAAG
+521 QGQNAAG

-541 AQPSAAQPGQPSQFG
+541 AQPG
-556 QFGQPDQFGQPAQ
+556 QFGQPDQFGQTAQ

-582 QPVQG
+582 QPVQ
-587 YGQIPQGYGQA
+587 PQANPYVTTQA
-598 QSAQQPQSYT
+598 QQAPASQTAQPQSYA
-608 QPAQPAQAPQV
+608 QSAQPAQAPQV

-626 QPGQSAQPGQPV
+626 QPGQN
-638 HGYGQPVQPGQP
+638 VQPGQP

-673 QPQAQPSV
+673 QPQPQTQPSV
-681 APSAAQ
+681 VPSAAQ

-693 RPVQGYGQV
+693 RPAQPGQGYGQV

-707 QVPQGYGQPVQQPAQ
+707 QVPQGYGQAQPVQPAQSVQQPAQ
-722 VPEVNQLEHP
+722 VPGVSQLEHP
-732 NQPGRPTQPLEPT
+732 NQPGRPTQPLQPT

-751 ASPTDTNQVVFEP
+751 ASPTDTTQVVFEP
-764 ANPVSKPAASQPATS
+764 ANPVYKSPASQSAAS

-812 ANRHN
+812 ANRYN

>member
-183 DVFAIADITDTTTV
+183 DVFAIADVTDTTTV

-215 LGLVGLGLGIFGVI
+215 LGLVGLGLSIFGVI
-229 ALIRKLK
+229 ALVRKLK

-259 FSSYVPTTPGQDPL
+259 FSGYVPTTPGQAPL
-273 GFQAPGVAY
+273 GYQAPGVASQGVAS
-282 QGPGAADAAAASQ
+282 QGPDAAAASQ
-295 WAAAGAGAGAAA
+295 WAAAGAGAAGTAAAA
-307 APQWGAS
+307 APQWGAP
-314 QGQWEAQAQ
+314 QGQWAAQAQ
-323 ASQAQASQA
+323 SSQTQA
-332 QASQAQAFQA
+332 
-342 QSFQAQSS
+342 FQAQSS

-358 APEVQ
+358 A
-363 ASAQSSHSSAQA
+363 QSSNSSAQA

-380 APQAPNPYVTAQAQ
+380 APQAPNPYVTVQAQ
-394 QAPASQNTQ
+394 SGQNV
-403 AKGHAQPAQPARP
+403 K
-416 AQPAQPQANPYVTA
+416 PAQPQANPYITTQAQPGQNV
-430 HAQPGQPIEVYGQQ
+430 QPGQPIEVYGQQ

-458 QAQAQAQASVAQS
+458 QAQAQAQAQASVAQS
-471 AAQAGS
+471 AAQAGT
-477 PAGAQVGTPAG
+477 PAGTQVGTPAG
-488 AHAGSPAAAQGNAQ
+488 AQAGSPAAAQGK
-502 AGAQGNAQAGAQT
+502 
-515 GSPAGA
+515 
-521 QNQNAAG
+521 NAAG

-541 AQPSAAQPGQPSQFG
+541 AQPSQPG
-556 QFGQPDQFGQPAQ
+556 QFGQPGQADQPGQTGQPTQ
-569 APQGYG
+569 ASQGYG

-582 QPVQG
+582 QPVQPPANP
-587 YGQIPQGYGQA
+587 YVTAQA
-598 QSAQQPQSYT
+598 QQAPVSQPAQPQSYA
-608 QPAQPAQAPQV
+608 QSAQPAQAPQV

-626 QPGQSAQPGQPV
+626 
-638 HGYGQPVQPGQP
+638 QPGQP

-660 PLNPYLTQPQPQP
+660 PLNPYLTQPQAQP
-673 QPQAQPSV
+673 QTQPSV

-702 PQGYG
+702 PQGYS
-707 QVPQGYGQPVQQPAQ
+707 QPAQSVQQPAQ
-722 VPEVNQLEHP
+722 VPGVSQLEHP
-732 NQPGRPTQPLEPT
+732 NQPGRPTQPLQPT

-751 ASPTDTNQVVFEP
+751 ASPTDTTQVVFEP
-764 ANPVSKPAASQPATS
+764 ANPVSKTAASQPDAS

-812 ANRHN
+812 ANRYN

>member
-115 YAASTKLDSARK
+115 YAASTKLDSARQ

-143 NANSSEELQL
+143 KANSSEELKVS
-153 NRSYYKVATFSPNK
+153 RSYYKVATFSPNK

-175 SNPNLDRA
+175 SHPNLDRA

-236 ARRNFTDGLPAQGED
+236 ARRNFTDGLPAQGGD

-259 FSSYVPTTPGQDPL
+259 FNGYVPTTPGQAPL
-273 GFQAPGVAY
+273 GYQAPGVAS
-282 QGPGAADAAAASQ
+282 QGPDAAAASQ
-295 WAAAGAGAGAAA
+295 WAAASAGAAGTAAAA
-307 APQWGAS
+307 APQWGAP
-314 QGQWEAQAQ
+314 QGQWAAQAQ
-323 ASQAQASQA
+323 SSPT
-332 QASQAQAFQA
+332 
-342 QSFQAQSS
+342 QSS

-358 APEVQ
+358 A
-363 ASAQSSHSSAQA
+363 QSSNSSAQA

-380 APQAPNPYVTAQAQ
+380 APQAPNPYVTVQAQPQTNPYLTPQAQ
-394 QAPASQNTQ
+394 QAPASQ
-403 AKGHAQPAQPARP
+403 PAQPQSYAQS
-416 AQPAQPQANPYVTA
+416 AQPAQPQANPYITA
-430 HAQPGQPIEVYGQQ
+430 
-444 ATQPL
+444 
-449 NPYLTQPQP
+449 
-458 QAQAQAQASVAQS
+458 
-471 AAQAGS
+471 
-477 PAGAQVGTPAG
+477 
-488 AHAGSPAAAQGNAQ
+488 
-502 AGAQGNAQAGAQT
+502 
-515 GSPAGA
+515 
-521 QNQNAAG
+521 
-528 YWPVPNFAPSDQA
+528 
-541 AQPSAAQPGQPSQFG
+541 
-556 QFGQPDQFGQPAQ
+556 
-569 APQGYG
+569 
-575 QVPQGYG
+575 
-582 QPVQG
+582 
-587 YGQIPQGYGQA
+587 
-598 QSAQQPQSYT
+598 
-608 QPAQPAQAPQV
+608 
-619 PQGYGQA
+619 QA
-626 QPGQSAQPGQPV
+626 QPGQN
-638 HGYGQPVQPGQP
+638 VQPGQP

-673 QPQAQPSV
+673 QTQPSV
-681 APSAAQ
+681 VPSAAQ

-693 RPVQGYGQV
+693 RPAQPGQGYGQV

-707 QVPQGYGQPVQQPAQ
+707 QVPQGYGQAQPVQPAQSVQQPAQ
-722 VPEVNQLEHP
+722 VPGVSQLEHP
-732 NQPGRPTQPLEPT
+732 NQPGRPTQPLQPT

-751 ASPTDTNQVVFEP
+751 ASPTDTTQVVFEP
-764 ANPVSKPAASQPATS
+764 ANPVYKSPASQSAAS

-812 ANRHN
+812 ANRYN

>member
-41 QNAGILPPTDQKS
+41 QNAGILPPTNQKS
-54 LISKPGLGLSVF
+54 LIGKPGLGLSVF

-102 KSAQLEANRTYAF
+102 KSTQLEANRTYAF
-115 YAASTKLDSARK
+115 YAASTKLDSARQ

-143 NANSSEELQL
+143 TTSGEELKVS
-153 NRSYYKVATFSPNK
+153 RSYYKVATFNPNK

-175 SNPNLDRA
+175 SNPSLDRA

-259 FSSYVPTTPGQDPL
+259 FSGYVPTTPGQAPL
-273 GFQAPGVAY
+273 GFQAQGVSSQAQGVAP
-282 QGPGAADAAAASQ
+282 QGPDAAAASQ
-295 WAAAGAGAGAAA
+295 WAAAGAGAAGTAAA
-307 APQWGAS
+307 APQWGAP
-314 QGQWEAQAQ
+314 QA
-323 ASQAQASQA
+323 
-332 QASQAQAFQA
+332 
-342 QSFQAQSS
+342 
-350 PAAQSQAS
+350 
-358 APEVQ
+358 Q
-363 ASAQSSHSSAQA
+363 ASAQSSNSSAQA

-380 APQAPNPYVTAQAQ
+380 APQVPNPYVTAQAPQ
-394 QAPASQNTQ
+394 VPQGYGQ
-403 AKGHAQPAQPARP
+403 AQPGQ
-416 AQPAQPQANPYVTA
+416 NV
-430 HAQPGQPIEVYGQQ
+430 QPGQPIEVYGQQ

-458 QAQAQAQASVAQS
+458 QAQAQARVAQS
-471 AAQAGS
+471 AAQAGT
-477 PAGAQVGTPAG
+477 PAGTQVGTPAG
-488 AHAGSPAAAQGNAQ
+488 AHAGSPA
-502 AGAQGNAQAGAQT
+502 GAQG
-515 GSPAGA
+515 
-521 QNQNAAG
+521 QNAAG

-541 AQPSAAQPGQPSQFG
+541 
-556 QFGQPDQFGQPAQ
+556 
-569 APQGYG
+569 
-575 QVPQGYG
+575 
-582 QPVQG
+582 
-587 YGQIPQGYGQA
+587 PQGYGQA
-598 QSAQQPQSYT
+598 QQPPSYAQPAQPQVNPYVTPQAQQAPAS
-608 QPAQPAQAPQV
+608 QPAQPAQPQGYPQAAQPTAPQV
-619 PQGYGQA
+619 PQGYGQL
-626 QPGQSAQPGQPV
+626 QPGQPV

-650 IEVYGQQATQ
+650 IEAYGQQATQ
-660 PLNPYLTQPQPQP
+660 PLNPYLTQPQA

-681 APSAAQ
+681 VPSAAQ
-687 APQGYG
+687 AAQAAQGYG
-693 RPVQGYGQV
+693 QQVQGYAQPVQGYAQ
-702 PQGYG
+702 QA
-707 QVPQGYGQPVQQPAQ
+707 QPVQQPAQ
-722 VPEVNQLEHP
+722 VPGVSQLEHP
-732 NQPGRPTQPLEPT
+732 NQPGRPTQPLQPT

-751 ASPTDTNQVVFEP
+751 ASPTDTTQVVFEP
-764 ANPVSKPAASQPATS
+764 ANPVSKSPASQSAVS

-789 ETDQRPVDAM
+789 ETDQRPMDAM

-812 ANRHN
+812 ANRYN

>member
-92 SLSSFSPGTS
+92 SLSPFSPGTS

-143 NANSSEELQL
+143 KANSSEELKVS
-153 NRSYYKVATFSPNK
+153 RSYYKVATFSPNK

-175 SNPNLDRA
+175 SHPNIDRA

-215 LGLVGLGLGIFGVI
+215 LGLVGLGLSIFGVI

-236 ARRNFTDGLPAQGED
+236 ARRNFTDGLPAQGGD

-259 FSSYVPTTPGQDPL
+259 FNGYVPTTPGQAPL
-273 GFQAPGVAY
+273 GYQAPGVAS
-282 QGPGAADAAAASQ
+282 QGPDAAAASQ
-295 WAAAGAGAGAAA
+295 WAAASAGAAGTAAAA

-323 ASQAQASQA
+323 ASQAQ
-332 QASQAQAFQA
+332 
-342 QSFQAQSS
+342 SFQAQPS

-394 QAPASQNTQ
+394 PQANPYATPQTQQAPASQNAQAQQAPASQNTQ
-403 AKGHAQPAQPARP
+403 AQGHAQP

-430 HAQPGQPIEVYGQQ
+430 QAQPGQNVQPGQPIEVYGQQ

-477 PAGAQVGTPAG
+477 PAGAQAGTPAG
-488 AHAGSPAAAQGNAQ
+488 AHAGSPATAQGNAQ
-502 AGAQGNAQAGAQT
+502 
-515 GSPAGA
+515 AGA

-541 AQPSAAQPGQPSQFG
+541 AQPGAAQPGQPGQFG

-598 QSAQQPQSYT
+598 QSAQQPQSYP
-608 QPAQPAQAPQV
+608 QPAQQAQAPQV

-638 HGYGQPVQPGQP
+638 HGYGQTVQPGQP
-650 IEVYGQQATQ
+650 IEAYGQQATQ
-660 PLNPYLTQPQPQP
+660 PLTPYLTQPQA
-673 QPQAQPSV
+673 QAQPSV

-687 APQGYG
+687 AAQGYG
-693 RPVQGYGQV
+693 QPVQGYGQV
-702 PQGYG
+702 QQGYG
-707 QVPQGYGQPVQQPAQ
+707 QVPQGYGQPAQSAQPVQQPAQ
-722 VPEVNQLEHP
+722 VPGVSQLEHP

-764 ANPVSKPAASQPATS
+764 ANPVSKPAASQPAAS

>member
-33 ATTWASPG
+33 ATTWAPPG

-115 YAASTKLDSARK
+115 YAASTKLDSARQ

-143 NANSSEELQL
+143 KANSSEELKVS
-153 NRSYYKVATFSPNK
+153 RSYYKVATFSPNK

-175 SNPNLDRA
+175 SHPNLDRA

-215 LGLVGLGLGIFGVI
+215 LGLVGLGLSIFGVI

-236 ARRNFTDGLPAQGED
+236 ARRNFTDGLPAQGGD

-259 FSSYVPTTPGQDPL
+259 FNGYVPTTPGQAPL
-273 GFQAPGVAY
+273 EFQAQGVAS
-282 QGPGAADAAAASQ
+282 QGPDAAAASQ
-295 WAAAGAGAGAAA
+295 WAAAGAGAAGTAAAAAGTAAAA
-307 APQWGAS
+307 APQWGAP
-314 QGQWEAQAQ
+314 QGQWAAQAQ
-323 ASQAQASQA
+323 SSQT
-332 QASQAQAFQA
+332 
-342 QSFQAQSS
+342 QSS

-358 APEVQ
+358 A
-363 ASAQSSHSSAQA
+363 QSSNSSAQA

-380 APQAPNPYVTAQAQ
+380 APQAPNPYVTVQAQPQTNPYLTPQAQ
-394 QAPASQNTQ
+394 QAPASQ
-403 AKGHAQPAQPARP
+403 PAQPQSYAQS
-416 AQPAQPQANPYVTA
+416 AQPAQPQANPYITA
-430 HAQPGQPIEVYGQQ
+430 QAQPGQNVQPGQPIEVYGQQ

-471 AAQAGS
+471 AAQAGT
-477 PAGAQVGTPAG
+477 PAGTQVGTPAG
-488 AHAGSPAAAQGNAQ
+488 AQAGAPATAQGNAQ
-502 AGAQGNAQAGAQT
+502 AG
-515 GSPAGA
+515 SPAGA
-521 QNQNAAG
+521 QGQNAAG

-541 AQPSAAQPGQPSQFG
+541 AQPG
-556 QFGQPDQFGQPAQ
+556 QFGQPDQFGQTAQ

-582 QPVQG
+582 QPVQ
-587 YGQIPQGYGQA
+587 PQANPYVTTQA
-598 QSAQQPQSYT
+598 QQAPASQTAQPQSYA
-608 QPAQPAQAPQV
+608 QSAQPAQAPQV

-626 QPGQSAQPGQPV
+626 QPGQN
-638 HGYGQPVQPGQP
+638 VQPGQP

-673 QPQAQPSV
+673 QPQPQTQPSV
-681 APSAAQ
+681 VPSAAQ

-693 RPVQGYGQV
+693 RPAQPGQGYGQV

-707 QVPQGYGQPVQQPAQ
+707 QVPQGYGQAQPVQPAQSVQQPAQ
-722 VPEVNQLEHP
+722 VPGVSQLEHP
-732 NQPGRPTQPLEPT
+732 NQPGRPTQPLQPT

-764 ANPVSKPAASQPATS
+764 ANPVSKPAASQPAAS

>member
-41 QNAGILPPTDQKS
+41 QNAGILPPTNQKS
-54 LISKPGLGLSVF
+54 LIGKPGLGLSVF

-236 ARRNFTDGLPAQGED
+236 ARRNFTDGLPAQGGD

-259 FSSYVPTTPGQDPL
+259 FNGYVPTTPGQAPL
-273 GFQAPGVAY
+273 GYQAPGVAS
-282 QGPGAADAAAASQ
+282 QGPDAAAASQ
-295 WAAAGAGAGAAA
+295 WAAAGAGAAGTAAAA
-307 APQWGAS
+307 APQWGAP
-314 QGQWEAQAQ
+314 QGQWAAQAQ
-323 ASQAQASQA
+323 SSQT
-332 QASQAQAFQA
+332 
-342 QSFQAQSS
+342 QSS

-358 APEVQ
+358 A
-363 ASAQSSHSSAQA
+363 QSSNSSAQA

-380 APQAPNPYVTAQAQ
+380 APQAPNPYVTVQAQ
-394 QAPASQNTQ
+394 SGQN
-403 AKGHAQPAQPARP
+403 GQPAH
-416 AQPAQPQANPYVTA
+416 PQANPYVTVQPQTNPYVA
-430 HAQPGQPIEVYGQQ
+430 AQAQPGQPIEVYGQQ

-449 NPYLTQPQP
+449 NPYLTQCR
-458 QAQAQAQASVAQS
+458 
-471 AAQAGS
+471 AGWHPGWNPGWYS
-477 PAGAQVGTPAG
+477 GRCSGWFSCWCAGPKCCRLLAGA
-488 AHAGSPAAAQGNAQ
+488 
-502 AGAQGNAQAGAQT
+502 
-515 GSPAGA
+515 
-521 QNQNAAG
+521 
-528 YWPVPNFAPSDQA
+528 
-541 AQPSAAQPGQPSQFG
+541 
-556 QFGQPDQFGQPAQ
+556 
-569 APQGYG
+569 
-575 QVPQGYG
+575 
-582 QPVQG
+582 
-587 YGQIPQGYGQA
+587 
-598 QSAQQPQSYT
+598 
-608 QPAQPAQAPQV
+608 
-619 PQGYGQA
+619 
-626 QPGQSAQPGQPV
+626 
-638 HGYGQPVQPGQP
+638 
-650 IEVYGQQATQ
+650 
-660 PLNPYLTQPQPQP
+660 
-673 QPQAQPSV
+673 
-681 APSAAQ
+681 
-687 APQGYG
+687 
-693 RPVQGYGQV
+693 
-702 PQGYG
+702 
-707 QVPQGYGQPVQQPAQ
+707 
-722 VPEVNQLEHP
+722 
-732 NQPGRPTQPLEPT
+732 
-745 NDTRVI
+745 
-751 ASPTDTNQVVFEP
+751 
-764 ANPVSKPAASQPATS
+764 
-779 QQAGANEEVE
+779 
-789 ETDQRPVDAM
+789 
-799 YTDPTRVISTTEA
+799 
-812 ANRHN
+812 

>member
-183 DVFAIADITDTTTV
+183 DVFAIADVTDTTTV

-215 LGLVGLGLGIFGVI
+215 LGLVGLGLSIFGVI
-229 ALIRKLK
+229 ALVRKLK

-259 FSSYVPTTPGQDPL
+259 FSGYVPTTPGQAPL
-273 GFQAPGVAY
+273 GYQAPGVASQGVAS
-282 QGPGAADAAAASQ
+282 QGPDAAAASQ
-295 WAAAGAGAGAAA
+295 WAAAGAGAAGTAAAA
-307 APQWGAS
+307 APQWGAP
-314 QGQWEAQAQ
+314 QGQWAAQAQ
-323 ASQAQASQA
+323 SSQTQA
-332 QASQAQAFQA
+332 
-342 QSFQAQSS
+342 FQAQSS

-358 APEVQ
+358 A
-363 ASAQSSHSSAQA
+363 QSSNSSAQA

-380 APQAPNPYVTAQAQ
+380 APQAPNPYVTVQAQ
-394 QAPASQNTQ
+394 SGQNV
-403 AKGHAQPAQPARP
+403 K
-416 AQPAQPQANPYVTA
+416 PAQPQANPYITTQAQPGQNV
-430 HAQPGQPIEVYGQQ
+430 QPGQPIEVYGQQ

-458 QAQAQAQASVAQS
+458 QAQAQAQAQASVAQS
-471 AAQAGS
+471 AAQAGT
-477 PAGAQVGTPAG
+477 PAGTQVGTPAG
-488 AHAGSPAAAQGNAQ
+488 AQAGSPAAAQGK
-502 AGAQGNAQAGAQT
+502 
-515 GSPAGA
+515 
-521 QNQNAAG
+521 NAAG

-541 AQPSAAQPGQPSQFG
+541 AQPSQPG
-556 QFGQPDQFGQPAQ
+556 QFGQPGQADQPGQTGQPTQ
-569 APQGYG
+569 ASQGYG

-582 QPVQG
+582 QPVQPPANP
-587 YGQIPQGYGQA
+587 YVTAQA
-598 QSAQQPQSYT
+598 QQAPVSQPAQPQSYA
-608 QPAQPAQAPQV
+608 QSAQPAQAPQV

-626 QPGQSAQPGQPV
+626 
-638 HGYGQPVQPGQP
+638 QPGQP

-660 PLNPYLTQPQPQP
+660 PLNPYLTQPQAQP
-673 QPQAQPSV
+673 QTQPSV

-707 QVPQGYGQPVQQPAQ
+707 QAQPVQPAQSVQQPAQ
-722 VPEVNQLEHP
+722 VPGVSQLEHP
-732 NQPGRPTQPLEPT
+732 NQPGRPTQPLQPT

-751 ASPTDTNQVVFEP
+751 ASPTDTTQVVFEP
-764 ANPVSKPAASQPATS
+764 ANPVSKTAASQPDAS

-812 ANRHN
+812 ANRYN

>member
-41 QNAGILPPTDQKS
+41 QNAGILPPTNQKS
-54 LISKPGLGLSVF
+54 LIGKPGLGLSVF

-183 DVFAIADITDTTTV
+183 DVFAIADVTDTTTV

-236 ARRNFTDGLPAQGED
+236 ARRNFTDGLPAQGGD

-259 FSSYVPTTPGQDPL
+259 FNGYVPTTPGQAPL
-273 GFQAPGVAY
+273 EFQAQGVASQAQGVAP
-282 QGPGAADAAAASQ
+282 QGPDAAAASQ
-295 WAAAGAGAGAAA
+295 WAAAGAGAAGTAAATAGTAATA

-323 ASQAQASQA
+323 SSQTQA
-332 QASQAQAFQA
+332 
-342 QSFQAQSS
+342 FQAQSS

-358 APEVQ
+358 A
-363 ASAQSSHSSAQA
+363 QSSNSSAQA

-380 APQAPNPYVTAQAQ
+380 APQAPNPYVTVQAQPGQNVQPAQPQANPYVTVQAQ

-403 AKGHAQPAQPARP
+403 AKGHAQPAQPT
-416 AQPAQPQANPYVTA
+416 QPAQPQANPYITA
-430 HAQPGQPIEVYGQQ
+430 
-444 ATQPL
+444 
-449 NPYLTQPQP
+449 
-458 QAQAQAQASVAQS
+458 
-471 AAQAGS
+471 
-477 PAGAQVGTPAG
+477 
-488 AHAGSPAAAQGNAQ
+488 
-502 AGAQGNAQAGAQT
+502 
-515 GSPAGA
+515 
-521 QNQNAAG
+521 
-528 YWPVPNFAPSDQA
+528 
-541 AQPSAAQPGQPSQFG
+541 
-556 QFGQPDQFGQPAQ
+556 
-569 APQGYG
+569 
-575 QVPQGYG
+575 
-582 QPVQG
+582 
-587 YGQIPQGYGQA
+587 
-598 QSAQQPQSYT
+598 
-608 QPAQPAQAPQV
+608 
-619 PQGYGQA
+619 QA
-626 QPGQSAQPGQPV
+626 QPGQN
-638 HGYGQPVQPGQP
+638 VQPGQP

-660 PLNPYLTQPQPQP
+660 PLNPYLTQPQPQT
-673 QPQAQPSV
+673 QPSV

-693 RPVQGYGQV
+693 RPAQPGQGYGQV

-707 QVPQGYGQPVQQPAQ
+707 QAQPVQPAQSVQQPAQ
-722 VPEVNQLEHP
+722 VPGVSQLEHP
-732 NQPGRPTQPLEPT
+732 NQPGRPTQPLQPT

-751 ASPTDTNQVVFEP
+751 ASPTDTTQVVFEP
-764 ANPVSKPAASQPATS
+764 ANPVYKSPASQSAAS

-812 ANRHN
+812 ANRYN

>member
-33 ATTWASPG
+33 ATTWAPPG

-54 LISKPGLGLSVF
+54 LIGKPGLGLSVF

-115 YAASTKLDSARK
+115 YAASTKLDSARQ

-143 NANSSEELQL
+143 KANSSEELKVS
-153 NRSYYKVATFSPNK
+153 RSYYKVATFSPNK

-175 SNPNLDRA
+175 SNPNIDRA

-259 FSSYVPTTPGQDPL
+259 FSGYVPTTPGQDPL
-273 GFQAPGVAY
+273 GFQNPLGFQAPGAAY
-282 QGPGAADAAAASQ
+282 QGQGAAAASQ
-295 WAAAGAGAGAAA
+295 WGAAGAGAAGTAAAA
-307 APQWGAS
+307 APQWGAP
-314 QGQWEAQAQ
+314 QGQWAAQAQ
-323 ASQAQASQA
+323 SSPT
-332 QASQAQAFQA
+332 
-342 QSFQAQSS
+342 QSS

-358 APEVQ
+358 A
-363 ASAQSSHSSAQA
+363 QSSNSSAQA

-380 APQAPNPYVTAQAQ
+380 APQAPNPYVTVQAQPQTNPYLTPQAQ
-394 QAPASQNTQ
+394 QAPASQ
-403 AKGHAQPAQPARP
+403 PAQPQSYAQS
-416 AQPAQPQANPYVTA
+416 AQPAQPQANPYITA
-430 HAQPGQPIEVYGQQ
+430 QAQPGQNV
-444 ATQPL
+444 
-449 NPYLTQPQP
+449 
-458 QAQAQAQASVAQS
+458 
-471 AAQAGS
+471 
-477 PAGAQVGTPAG
+477 
-488 AHAGSPAAAQGNAQ
+488 
-502 AGAQGNAQAGAQT
+502 
-515 GSPAGA
+515 
-521 QNQNAAG
+521 
-528 YWPVPNFAPSDQA
+528 
-541 AQPSAAQPGQPSQFG
+541 
-556 QFGQPDQFGQPAQ
+556 QPA
-569 APQGYG
+569 
-575 QVPQGYG
+575 
-582 QPVQG
+582 
-587 YGQIPQGYGQA
+587 
-598 QSAQQPQSYT
+598 QPQSYA
-608 QPAQPAQAPQV
+608 QSAQPAQAPQV

-626 QPGQSAQPGQPV
+626 QPGQN
-638 HGYGQPVQPGQP
+638 VQPGQP

-660 PLNPYLTQPQPQP
+660 PLNPYLTQPQAQP
-673 QPQAQPSV
+673 QTQPSV

-693 RPVQGYGQV
+693 RPAQPGQGYGQV

-707 QVPQGYGQPVQQPAQ
+707 QAQPVQPAQSVQQPAQ
-722 VPEVNQLEHP
+722 VPGVSQLEHP
-732 NQPGRPTQPLEPT
+732 NQPGRPTQPLQPT

-751 ASPTDTNQVVFEP
+751 ASPTDTTQVVFEP
-764 ANPVSKPAASQPATS
+764 ANPVSKSPASQSAAS

-812 ANRHN
+812 ANRYN

>member
-236 ARRNFTDGLPAQGED
+236 ARRNFTDGLPAQGGD

-259 FSSYVPTTPGQDPL
+259 FNGYVPTTPGQAPL
-273 GFQAPGVAY
+273 EFQAQGVASQGVAS
-282 QGPGAADAAAASQ
+282 QGPDAAAASQ
-295 WAAAGAGAGAAA
+295 WAAAGAGAAGTAAAA
-307 APQWGAS
+307 APQWGAP
-314 QGQWEAQAQ
+314 QGQWAAQAQ
-323 ASQAQASQA
+323 SS
-332 QASQAQAFQA
+332 QA
-342 QSFQAQSS
+342 QSFQAQPS

-394 QAPASQNTQ
+394 PQANPYATPQTQQAPASQNAQ
-403 AKGHAQPAQPARP
+403 AQGHAQPAQPARP

-430 HAQPGQPIEVYGQQ
+430 QAQPGQNVQPGQPIEVYGQQ

-458 QAQAQAQASVAQS
+458 QAQAQAQAQARVAQS

-477 PAGAQVGTPAG
+477 PAGAQAGTPAG
-488 AHAGSPAAAQGNAQ
+488 AHAGSPATAQGNAQ
-502 AGAQGNAQAGAQT
+502 
-515 GSPAGA
+515 AGA

-541 AQPSAAQPGQPSQFG
+541 AQPGAAQPGQPG

-587 YGQIPQGYGQA
+587 HGQIPQGYGQA
-598 QSAQQPQSYT
+598 QSAQQPQSYP

-619 PQGYGQA
+619 PQGYGQV
-626 QPGQSAQPGQPV
+626 QPGQSTQPGQPV

-650 IEVYGQQATQ
+650 IEAYGQQATQ
-660 PLNPYLTQPQPQP
+660 PLNPYLT

-702 PQGYG
+702 QQGYG
-707 QVPQGYGQPVQQPAQ
+707 QVPQGYGQPAQSAQPVQQPAQ
-722 VPEVNQLEHP
+722 VPGVSQLEHP

>member
-115 YAASTKLDSARK
+115 YAASTKLDSARQ

-143 NANSSEELQL
+143 NANSSEELKVS
-153 NRSYYKVATFSPNK
+153 RSYYKVATFSPNK

-215 LGLVGLGLGIFGVI
+215 LGLVGLGLSIFGVI
-229 ALIRKLK
+229 ALVRKLK

-259 FSSYVPTTPGQDPL
+259 FSGYVPTTPGQAPL
-273 GFQAPGVAY
+273 EFQAQGVAS
-282 QGPGAADAAAASQ
+282 QGPDAAAASQ
-295 WAAAGAGAGAAA
+295 WAAAGAGAAGTAAAA
-307 APQWGAS
+307 APQWGAP
-314 QGQWEAQAQ
+314 QGQWAAQAQ
-323 ASQAQASQA
+323 SSQT
-332 QASQAQAFQA
+332 
-342 QSFQAQSS
+342 QSS

-358 APEVQ
+358 A
-363 ASAQSSHSSAQA
+363 QSSNSSAQA

-394 QAPASQNTQ
+394 SGQN
-403 AKGHAQPAQPARP
+403 GQPAH
-416 AQPAQPQANPYVTA
+416 PQANPYVTA
-430 HAQPGQPIEVYGQQ
+430 QAQQAPASQTAQPQSYAQSTQPAQAQANPYITAQAQPGQNVQPGQPIEVYGQQ

-471 AAQAGS
+471 AAQAGT
-477 PAGAQVGTPAG
+477 PAGTQVGTPAG
-488 AHAGSPAAAQGNAQ
+488 AQAGAPATAQGNAQ
-502 AGAQGNAQAGAQT
+502 AG
-515 GSPAGA
+515 SPAGA
-521 QNQNAAG
+521 QGQNAAG

-541 AQPSAAQPGQPSQFG
+541 AQPG
-556 QFGQPDQFGQPAQ
+556 QFGQPDQFGQTAQ

-582 QPVQG
+582 QPVQ
-587 YGQIPQGYGQA
+587 PQANPYVTTQA
-598 QSAQQPQSYT
+598 QQAPASQTAQPQSYAQST
-608 QPAQPAQAPQV
+608 QPAQAQANP
-619 PQGYGQA
+619 YITAQA
-626 QPGQSAQPGQPV
+626 QPGQN
-638 HGYGQPVQPGQP
+638 VQPGQP

-673 QPQAQPSV
+673 QPQTQPSV
-681 APSAAQ
+681 VPSAAQ

-693 RPVQGYGQV
+693 RPAQPGQGYGQV

-707 QVPQGYGQPVQQPAQ
+707 QVPQGYGQAQPVQPAQSVQQPAQ
-722 VPEVNQLEHP
+722 VPGVSQLEHP
-732 NQPGRPTQPLEPT
+732 NQPGRPTQPLQPT

-751 ASPTDTNQVVFEP
+751 ASPTDTTQVVFEP
-764 ANPVSKPAASQPATS
+764 ANPVYKSPASQSAAS

-812 ANRHN
+812 ANRYN

>member
-102 KSAQLEANRTYAF
+102 KSTQLEANRTYAF

-236 ARRNFTDGLPAQGED
+236 ARRNFTDGLPAQGGD

-259 FSSYVPTTPGQDPL
+259 FNGYVPTTPGQAPL
-273 GFQAPGVAY
+273 GYQAPGVAS
-282 QGPGAADAAAASQ
+282 QGPDAAAASQ
-295 WAAAGAGAGAAA
+295 WAAASAGAAGTAAAA
-307 APQWGAS
+307 APQWGAP
-314 QGQWEAQAQ
+314 QGQWAAQAQ
-323 ASQAQASQA
+323 SSPT
-332 QASQAQAFQA
+332 
-342 QSFQAQSS
+342 QSS

-358 APEVQ
+358 A
-363 ASAQSSHSSAQA
+363 QSSNSSAQA

-380 APQAPNPYVTAQAQ
+380 APQAPNPYVTVQAQPQTNPYLTPQAQ
-394 QAPASQNTQ
+394 QAPASQ
-403 AKGHAQPAQPARP
+403 PAQPQSYAQS
-416 AQPAQPQANPYVTA
+416 AQPAQPQANPYITA
-430 HAQPGQPIEVYGQQ
+430 QAQPGQNV
-444 ATQPL
+444 
-449 NPYLTQPQP
+449 
-458 QAQAQAQASVAQS
+458 
-471 AAQAGS
+471 
-477 PAGAQVGTPAG
+477 
-488 AHAGSPAAAQGNAQ
+488 
-502 AGAQGNAQAGAQT
+502 
-515 GSPAGA
+515 
-521 QNQNAAG
+521 
-528 YWPVPNFAPSDQA
+528 
-541 AQPSAAQPGQPSQFG
+541 
-556 QFGQPDQFGQPAQ
+556 QPA
-569 APQGYG
+569 
-575 QVPQGYG
+575 
-582 QPVQG
+582 
-587 YGQIPQGYGQA
+587 
-598 QSAQQPQSYT
+598 QPQSYA
-608 QPAQPAQAPQV
+608 QSAQPAQAPQV

-626 QPGQSAQPGQPV
+626 QPGQN
-638 HGYGQPVQPGQP
+638 VQPGQP

-660 PLNPYLTQPQPQP
+660 PLNPYLTQPQAQP
-673 QPQAQPSV
+673 QTQPSV

-693 RPVQGYGQV
+693 RPAQPGQGYGQA

-707 QVPQGYGQPVQQPAQ
+707 QAQPVQPAQSVQQPAQ
-722 VPEVNQLEHP
+722 VPGVSQLEHP

>member
-54 LISKPGLGLSVF
+54 LIGKPGLGLSVF

-236 ARRNFTDGLPAQGED
+236 ARRNFTDGLPAQGGD

-259 FSSYVPTTPGQDPL
+259 FSGYAPTTPGQAPL
-273 GFQAPGVAY
+273 GYQAPGVAS
-282 QGPGAADAAAASQ
+282 QGPDAAAASQ
-295 WAAAGAGAGAAA
+295 WAAAGAGAAGTAAAA
-307 APQWGAS
+307 APQWGAP
-314 QGQWEAQAQ
+314 QGQWAAQAQ
-323 ASQAQASQA
+323 SSPT
-332 QASQAQAFQA
+332 
-342 QSFQAQSS
+342 QSS

-358 APEVQ
+358 A
-363 ASAQSSHSSAQA
+363 QSSNSSAQA

-380 APQAPNPYVTAQAQ
+380 APQAPNPYVTVQAQPQANPYLTPQAQ
-394 QAPASQNTQ
+394 QAPASQ
-403 AKGHAQPAQPARP
+403 PAQPQSYAQS
-416 AQPAQPQANPYVTA
+416 AQPAQPQANPYITA
-430 HAQPGQPIEVYGQQ
+430 QAQPGQNVQPGQPIEVYGQQ

-458 QAQAQAQASVAQS
+458 QAQAQAQAQASVAQS
-471 AAQAGS
+471 AAQAGT

-488 AHAGSPAAAQGNAQ
+488 AQAGAPATAQGNAQ
-502 AGAQGNAQAGAQT
+502 AG
-515 GSPAGA
+515 SPAGA
-521 QNQNAAG
+521 QGQNAAG

-541 AQPSAAQPGQPSQFG
+541 AQPSQPGQS
-556 QFGQPDQFGQPAQ
+556 GQPGQAGQPTQ
-569 APQGYG
+569 ASQGYG

-582 QPVQG
+582 QPVQ
-587 YGQIPQGYGQA
+587 PQANPYVTAQAQQAPASQPAQA
-598 QSAQQPQSYT
+598 QSYAQS
-608 QPAQPAQAPQV
+608 AQPAQAPQV

-626 QPGQSAQPGQPV
+626 
-638 HGYGQPVQPGQP
+638 QPGQP

-673 QPQAQPSV
+673 QPQPSV
-681 APSAAQ
+681 VPSAAQ

-693 RPVQGYGQV
+693 RPAQPG
-702 PQGYG
+702 QGYG
-707 QVPQGYGQPVQQPAQ
+707 QVPQGYGQPAQPAQPVQQPAQ
-722 VPEVNQLEHP
+722 VPGVSQLEHP
-732 NQPGRPTQPLEPT
+732 NQPGRPTQPLQPT

-751 ASPTDTNQVVFEP
+751 ASPTDTTQVVFEP
-764 ANPVSKPAASQPATS
+764 ANPVSKSPASQSAVS

-812 ANRHN
+812 ANRYN

>member
-33 ATTWASPG
+33 ATTWAPPG

-236 ARRNFTDGLPAQGED
+236 ARRNFTDGLPAQGGD

-259 FSSYVPTTPGQDPL
+259 FNGYVPTTPGQDPL
-273 GFQAPGVAY
+273 GFQAPGVAS
-282 QGPGAADAAAASQ
+282 QGPDAAAASQ
-295 WAAAGAGAGAAA
+295 WAAAGAGAAGTAAAA
-307 APQWGAS
+307 APQWGAP
-314 QGQWEAQAQ
+314 QGQWAAQAQ
-323 ASQAQASQA
+323 SSQT
-332 QASQAQAFQA
+332 
-342 QSFQAQSS
+342 QSS

-358 APEVQ
+358 A
-363 ASAQSSHSSAQA
+363 QSSNSSAQA

-380 APQAPNPYVTAQAQ
+380 APQAPNPYVTVQAQ
-394 QAPASQNTQ
+394 PGQN
-403 AKGHAQPAQPARP
+403 
-416 AQPAQPQANPYVTA
+416 V
-430 HAQPGQPIEVYGQQ
+430 QPGQPIEVYGQQ

-471 AAQAGS
+471 AAQAGT
-477 PAGAQVGTPAG
+477 PAGTQVGTPAG
-488 AHAGSPAAAQGNAQ
+488 AQAGAPATAQGNAQ
-502 AGAQGNAQAGAQT
+502 AG
-515 GSPAGA
+515 SPAGA
-521 QNQNAAG
+521 QGQNAAG

-541 AQPSAAQPGQPSQFG
+541 AQPG
-556 QFGQPDQFGQPAQ
+556 QFGQPDQFGQTAQ

-582 QPVQG
+582 QPVQ
-587 YGQIPQGYGQA
+587 PQANPYVTTQA
-598 QSAQQPQSYT
+598 QQAPASQTAQPQSYA
-608 QPAQPAQAPQV
+608 QSAQPAQAPQV

-626 QPGQSAQPGQPV
+626 QPGQN
-638 HGYGQPVQPGQP
+638 VQPGQP

-673 QPQAQPSV
+673 QPQTQPSV
-681 APSAAQ
+681 VPSAAQ

-693 RPVQGYGQV
+693 RPAQPGQGYGQV

-707 QVPQGYGQPVQQPAQ
+707 QAQPVQPAQSVQQPAQ
-722 VPEVNQLEHP
+722 VPGVSQLEHP
-732 NQPGRPTQPLEPT
+732 NQPGRPTQPLQPT

-751 ASPTDTNQVVFEP
+751 ASPTDTTQVVFEP
-764 ANPVSKPAASQPATS
+764 ANPVYKSPASQSAAS

-789 ETDQRPVDAM
+789 ETDQRPMDAM

-812 ANRHN
+812 ANRYN

>member
-41 QNAGILPPTDQKS
+41 QNAGILPPTNQKS
-54 LISKPGLGLSVF
+54 LIGKPGLGLSVF

-236 ARRNFTDGLPAQGED
+236 ARRNFTDGLPAQGGD

-259 FSSYVPTTPGQDPL
+259 FNGYVPTTPGQAPL
-273 GFQAPGVAY
+273 GYQAPGVAS
-282 QGPGAADAAAASQ
+282 QGPDAAAASQ
-295 WAAAGAGAGAAA
+295 WAAAGAGAAGTAAAA
-307 APQWGAS
+307 APQWGAP
-314 QGQWEAQAQ
+314 QGQWAAQAQ
-323 ASQAQASQA
+323 SSQT
-332 QASQAQAFQA
+332 
-342 QSFQAQSS
+342 QSS

-358 APEVQ
+358 A
-363 ASAQSSHSSAQA
+363 QSSNSSAQA

-380 APQAPNPYVTAQAQ
+380 APQAPNPYVTAQPQTNPYVTPQAQ
-394 QAPASQNTQ
+394 QAPASQ
-403 AKGHAQPAQPARP
+403 PAQPQSYAQSAQP
-416 AQPAQPQANPYVTA
+416 AQPAQPQANPYITA
-430 HAQPGQPIEVYGQQ
+430 
-444 ATQPL
+444 
-449 NPYLTQPQP
+449 
-458 QAQAQAQASVAQS
+458 
-471 AAQAGS
+471 
-477 PAGAQVGTPAG
+477 
-488 AHAGSPAAAQGNAQ
+488 
-502 AGAQGNAQAGAQT
+502 
-515 GSPAGA
+515 
-521 QNQNAAG
+521 
-528 YWPVPNFAPSDQA
+528 
-541 AQPSAAQPGQPSQFG
+541 
-556 QFGQPDQFGQPAQ
+556 
-569 APQGYG
+569 
-575 QVPQGYG
+575 
-582 QPVQG
+582 
-587 YGQIPQGYGQA
+587 
-598 QSAQQPQSYT
+598 
-608 QPAQPAQAPQV
+608 
-619 PQGYGQA
+619 QA
-626 QPGQSAQPGQPV
+626 QPGQN
-638 HGYGQPVQPGQP
+638 VQPGQP

-660 PLNPYLTQPQPQP
+660 PLNPYLTQPQAQAQAQAQAPQVP
-673 QPQAQPSV
+673 QGYGQAQASVAQSAAQAGTPAGTQVGTPAGAHAGSPAGAQGQNAAGYWPVPNFTPSDQAAQPGQPGQAGQPTQASQGYGQVPQGYGQPVQPPANPYVTAQAQQAPASQTAQPQSYTQSAQPAQAPQVPQGYGQAQPGQNVQPGQPIEVYGQQATQPLNPYLTQPQAQPSV

-693 RPVQGYGQV
+693 RPAQPG
-702 PQGYG
+702 QGYG
-707 QVPQGYGQPVQQPAQ
+707 QVPQGYGQPAQPAQSVQQPAQ
-722 VPEVNQLEHP
+722 VPGVSQLEHP
-732 NQPGRPTQPLEPT
+732 NQPGRPTQPLQPT

-751 ASPTDTNQVVFEP
+751 ASPTDTTQVVFEP
-764 ANPVSKPAASQPATS
+764 ANPVSKSPVSQTAAS

-812 ANRHN
+812 ANRYN

>member
-54 LISKPGLGLSVF
+54 LIGKPGLGLSVF

-215 LGLVGLGLGIFGVI
+215 LGLVGLGLSIFGVI
-229 ALIRKLK
+229 ALVRKLK
-236 ARRNFTDGLPAQGED
+236 ARRNFTDGLPAQGGD

-259 FSSYVPTTPGQDPL
+259 FSGYVPTTPGQDPL
-273 GFQAPGVAY
+273 GFQAQGAAF
-282 QGPGAADAAAASQ
+282 QGPDAAAASQ
-295 WAAAGAGAGAAA
+295 WAAAGAGAAGTAAAA
-307 APQWGAS
+307 APQWGAP
-314 QGQWEAQAQ
+314 QGQWAA
-323 ASQAQASQA
+323 
-332 QASQAQAFQA
+332 
-342 QSFQAQSS
+342 QAQSS
-350 PAAQSQAS
+350 QTQSSPDTQS
-358 APEVQ
+358 Q
-363 ASAQSSHSSAQA
+363 ASAQSSNSSAQA

-380 APQAPNPYVTAQAQ
+380 APQAPNPYVTVQAQ
-394 QAPASQNTQ
+394 SGQNV
-403 AKGHAQPAQPARP
+403 
-416 AQPAQPQANPYVTA
+416 QPAQPQANPYITA
-430 HAQPGQPIEVYGQQ
+430 QAQPDQAPQVPQGYGQAQPGQNVQPGQPIEVYGQQ

-471 AAQAGS
+471 AAQAGT
-477 PAGAQVGTPAG
+477 PAGTQVGTPAG
-488 AHAGSPAAAQGNAQ
+488 AHAGSPA
-502 AGAQGNAQAGAQT
+502 GAQG
-515 GSPAGA
+515 
-521 QNQNAAG
+521 QNAAG
-528 YWPVPNFAPSDQA
+528 YWPVPNFTPSDQA
-541 AQPSAAQPGQPSQFG
+541 AQPGQPGQA
-556 QFGQPDQFGQPAQ
+556 GQPTQ
-569 APQGYG
+569 ASQGYG

-582 QPVQG
+582 QPVQ
-587 YGQIPQGYGQA
+587 PQANPYVTTQA
-598 QSAQQPQSYT
+598 QQAPASQTAQPQSYA
-608 QPAQPAQAPQV
+608 QSAQPAQAPQV

-626 QPGQSAQPGQPV
+626 QPGQN
-638 HGYGQPVQPGQP
+638 VQPGQP

-660 PLNPYLTQPQPQP
+660 PLNPYLTQPQPQA
-673 QPQAQPSV
+673 QPQTQPSV
-681 APSAAQ
+681 VPSAAQ

-693 RPVQGYGQV
+693 RPAQPGQGYGQV

-707 QVPQGYGQPVQQPAQ
+707 QVPQGYGQAQPVQPAQSVQQPAQ
-722 VPEVNQLEHP
+722 VPGVSQLEHP
-732 NQPGRPTQPLEPT
+732 NQPGRPTQPLQPT

-751 ASPTDTNQVVFEP
+751 ASPTDTTQVVFEP
-764 ANPVSKPAASQPATS
+764 ANPVYKSPASQSAAS

-812 ANRHN
+812 ANRYN

>member
-236 ARRNFTDGLPAQGED
+236 ARRNFTDGLPAQGGD

-259 FSSYVPTTPGQDPL
+259 FNGYVPTTPGQAPL
-273 GFQAPGVAY
+273 GFQAPGVAS
-282 QGPGAADAAAASQ
+282 QGPDAAAASQ
-295 WAAAGAGAGAAA
+295 WAAAGAGAASPWAAAGAGAAGTAAAA
-307 APQWGAS
+307 APQWGAP
-314 QGQWEAQAQ
+314 QGQWAAQAQ
-323 ASQAQASQA
+323 SSQT
-332 QASQAQAFQA
+332 
-342 QSFQAQSS
+342 QSS

-358 APEVQ
+358 A
-363 ASAQSSHSSAQA
+363 QSSNSSAQA

-380 APQAPNPYVTAQAQ
+380 APQAPNPYVTVQAQSGQNVQPPQPQANPYVTMQPQ
-394 QAPASQNTQ
+394 QAPASQ
-403 AKGHAQPAQPARP
+403 PAQPQSYVQS
-416 AQPAQPQANPYVTA
+416 AQPAQPQANPYITA
-430 HAQPGQPIEVYGQQ
+430 
-444 ATQPL
+444 
-449 NPYLTQPQP
+449 
-458 QAQAQAQASVAQS
+458 
-471 AAQAGS
+471 
-477 PAGAQVGTPAG
+477 
-488 AHAGSPAAAQGNAQ
+488 
-502 AGAQGNAQAGAQT
+502 
-515 GSPAGA
+515 
-521 QNQNAAG
+521 
-528 YWPVPNFAPSDQA
+528 
-541 AQPSAAQPGQPSQFG
+541 
-556 QFGQPDQFGQPAQ
+556 
-569 APQGYG
+569 
-575 QVPQGYG
+575 
-582 QPVQG
+582 
-587 YGQIPQGYGQA
+587 
-598 QSAQQPQSYT
+598 
-608 QPAQPAQAPQV
+608 
-619 PQGYGQA
+619 QA
-626 QPGQSAQPGQPV
+626 QPGQN
-638 HGYGQPVQPGQP
+638 VQPGQP

-660 PLNPYLTQPQPQP
+660 PLNPYLTQPQA
-673 QPQAQPSV
+673 QASAAQ
-681 APSAAQ
+681 SAAQ
-687 APQGYG
+687 AGTPAGTQVGTPAGAQAGSPAGAQGQNAAGYW
-693 RPVQGYGQV
+693 PVPNFAPSDQAAQPSQPGQAGQPTQV
-702 PQGYG
+702 SQGYG
-707 QVPQGYGQPVQQPAQ
+707 QVPQGYGQPVQPQANPYVTAQAQQAPASQPAQPQSYAQSAQPAQAPQVPQGYGQAQPGQNVQPGQPIEVYGQQATQPLNPYLTQPQTQPSAAQAPQGYGRPAQPGQGYGQVPQGYGQAQPVQPAQSVQQPAQ
-722 VPEVNQLEHP
+722 VPGVSQLEHP
-732 NQPGRPTQPLEPT
+732 NQPGRPTQPLQPT

-751 ASPTDTNQVVFEP
+751 ASPTDTTQVVFEP
-764 ANPVSKPAASQPATS
+764 ANPVSKSAASQPDAS

-812 ANRHN
+812 ANRYN

>member
-115 YAASTKLDSARK
+115 YAASTKLDSARQ

-143 NANSSEELQL
+143 KANSSEELKVS
-153 NRSYYKVATFSPNK
+153 RSYYKVATFSPNK
-167 SGSYSFAC
+167 SGSYSFSC

-209 VGAGAF
+209 VGTGAF
-215 LGLVGLGLGIFGVI
+215 LGLLGLGLGIFGVI
-229 ALIRKLK
+229 ALVRKLK
-236 ARRNFTDGLPAQGED
+236 ARRNFTDGLPTQGGD
-251 SASASSGA
+251 STSASSGA
-259 FSSYVPTTPGQDPL
+259 FNGYVPTTPGQAPL
-273 GFQAPGVAY
+273 EFQAQGVAS
-282 QGPGAADAAAASQ
+282 QGPDAAAASQ
-295 WAAAGAGAGAAA
+295 WAAAGAGAAGTAAAA
-307 APQWGAS
+307 APQWGAP
-314 QGQWEAQAQ
+314 QGQWAA
-323 ASQAQASQA
+323 
-332 QASQAQAFQA
+332 
-342 QSFQAQSS
+342 QAQSS

-358 APEVQ
+358 A
-363 ASAQSSHSSAQA
+363 QSSNSSAQA

-380 APQAPNPYVTAQAQ
+380 APQAPNPYVTVQPQTNPYVTPQAQ
-394 QAPASQNTQ
+394 QAPASQT
-403 AKGHAQPAQPARP
+403 AQPQSYAQSAQPVQS
-416 AQPAQPQANPYVTA
+416 AQPAQPQANPYITA
-430 HAQPGQPIEVYGQQ
+430 PQAGTQVGTPAGAQAGSPAGAQGQNAAGYWPVPNFAPSDQAAQPGQPDQFGQPGQAGQPTQVSQGYGQVPQGYGQPVQPQSYAQSAQPAQAPQVPQGYGQAQPGQPIEVYGQQ

-449 NPYLTQPQP
+449 NPYLTQ
-458 QAQAQAQASVAQS
+458 
-471 AAQAGS
+471 
-477 PAGAQVGTPAG
+477 
-488 AHAGSPAAAQGNAQ
+488 
-502 AGAQGNAQAGAQT
+502 
-515 GSPAGA
+515 
-521 QNQNAAG
+521 
-528 YWPVPNFAPSDQA
+528 
-541 AQPSAAQPGQPSQFG
+541 
-556 QFGQPDQFGQPAQ
+556 
-569 APQGYG
+569 
-575 QVPQGYG
+575 
-582 QPVQG
+582 
-587 YGQIPQGYGQA
+587 
-598 QSAQQPQSYT
+598 
-608 QPAQPAQAPQV
+608 
-619 PQGYGQA
+619 
-626 QPGQSAQPGQPV
+626 
-638 HGYGQPVQPGQP
+638 
-650 IEVYGQQATQ
+650 
-660 PLNPYLTQPQPQP
+660 LQPQPQT
-673 QPQAQPSV
+673 QPSV

-693 RPVQGYGQV
+693 RPAQPGQGYGQV

-707 QVPQGYGQPVQQPAQ
+707 QAQPVQPAQSVQQPAQ
-722 VPEVNQLEHP
+722 VPGVSQLEHP
-732 NQPGRPTQPLEPT
+732 NQPGRPTQPLQPT

-751 ASPTDTNQVVFEP
+751 ASPTDTTQVVFEP
-764 ANPVSKPAASQPATS
+764 ANPVSKSPTSQSSVS

-789 ETDQRPVDAM
+789 ETDQRPMDAM

-812 ANRHN
+812 ANRYN

>member
-6 FNPGPYGSAST
+6 FNPGPYGAASTSYSSAST

-54 LISKPGLGLSVF
+54 LIGKPGLGLSVF

-102 KSAQLEANRTYAF
+102 KSTQLEANRTYAF
-115 YAASTKLDSARK
+115 YAASTKLDSARQ
-127 TSCVVSGPDG
+127 TSCVVSGPNG

-143 NANSSEELQL
+143 TTSGEELKVS
-153 NRSYYKVATFSPNK
+153 RSYYKVATFSPNK

-215 LGLVGLGLGIFGVI
+215 LGLVGLGLSIFGVI
-229 ALIRKLK
+229 ALARKLK
-236 ARRNFTDGLPAQGED
+236 ARRNFTDGLPAQSED
-251 SASASSGA
+251 SASANSGA
-259 FSSYVPTTPGQDPL
+259 FSGYVPTTPGQDPL
-273 GFQAPGVAY
+273 GFQAPGVAS
-282 QGPGAADAAAASQ
+282 QGQGAAAASQ
-295 WAAAGAGAGAAA
+295 WAAAGAGAAGTAAAA
-307 APQWGAS
+307 APQWGAP
-314 QGQWEAQAQ
+314 QGQWAAQAQ
-323 ASQAQASQA
+323 SSQT
-332 QASQAQAFQA
+332 
-342 QSFQAQSS
+342 QSS

-358 APEVQ
+358 A
-363 ASAQSSHSSAQA
+363 QSSNSSAQA

-380 APQAPNPYVTAQAQ
+380 APQAPNPYVTVQAQ
-394 QAPASQNTQ
+394 SGQNV
-403 AKGHAQPAQPARP
+403 
-416 AQPAQPQANPYVTA
+416 QPAQPQANPYVTVQPQA
-430 HAQPGQPIEVYGQQ
+430 NPYVTAQAQPGQNVQPGQPIEVYGQQ

-449 NPYLTQPQP
+449 NPYLTQPQA
-458 QAQAQAQASVAQS
+458 QAQTQAPQVPQGYGQAQASVAQS
-471 AAQAGS
+471 AAQAGT

-488 AHAGSPAAAQGNAQ
+488 AHAGSPATAQGNAQ
-502 AGAQGNAQAGAQT
+502 AG
-515 GSPAGA
+515 SPAGA
-521 QNQNAAG
+521 KGQNAAG

-541 AQPSAAQPGQPSQFG
+541 AQP
-556 QFGQPDQFGQPAQ
+556 GQPDQAGQPTQ
-569 APQGYG
+569 ASQGYG

-582 QPVQG
+582 QPVQPQANP
-587 YGQIPQGYGQA
+587 YVTAQAQQAPASQTAQPQGYPQA
-598 QSAQQPQSYT
+598 
-608 QPAQPAQAPQV
+608 AQPTAPQV
-619 PQGYGQA
+619 PQDYGQV
-626 QPGQSAQPGQPV
+626 QPGQPV

-660 PLNPYLTQPQPQP
+660 PLNPYLTQPQA
-673 QPQAQPSV
+673 QAQPSV

-687 APQGYG
+687 AAQGYAQAQ
-693 RPVQGYGQV
+693 PVQGYGQAV
-702 PQGYG
+702 QGYA
-707 QVPQGYGQPVQQPAQ
+707 QQAQPAQPVQQPAQ
-722 VPEVNQLEHP
+722 VPGVSQLEHP
-732 NQPGRPTQPLEPT
+732 NQPGRPTQPLQPT

-751 ASPTDTNQVVFEP
+751 ASPTDTTQVVFEP
-764 ANPVSKPAASQPATS
+764 ANPVSKPAASQPSTS
-779 QQAGANEEVE
+779 EHTDANEEVE

-812 ANRHN
+812 ANRYN

>member
-236 ARRNFTDGLPAQGED
+236 ARRNFTDGLPAQGGD

-259 FSSYVPTTPGQDPL
+259 FNGYVPTTPGQAPL
-273 GFQAPGVAY
+273 GYQAPGVAS
-282 QGPGAADAAAASQ
+282 QGPDAAAASQ
-295 WAAAGAGAGAAA
+295 WAAAGAGAAGTAAAA
-307 APQWGAS
+307 APQWGAP
-314 QGQWEAQAQ
+314 QGQWAAQAQ
-323 ASQAQASQA
+323 SSQTQA
-332 QASQAQAFQA
+332 
-342 QSFQAQSS
+342 FQAQSS

-358 APEVQ
+358 A
-363 ASAQSSHSSAQA
+363 QSSNSSAQA

-380 APQAPNPYVTAQAQ
+380 APQAPNPYVTVQAQ
-394 QAPASQNTQ
+394 SGQNV
-403 AKGHAQPAQPARP
+403 K
-416 AQPAQPQANPYVTA
+416 PAQPQANPYITTQAQPGQNV
-430 HAQPGQPIEVYGQQ
+430 QPGQPIEVYGQQ

-458 QAQAQAQASVAQS
+458 QAQAQAQAQASVAQS
-471 AAQAGS
+471 AAQAGT
-477 PAGAQVGTPAG
+477 PAGTQVGTPAG
-488 AHAGSPAAAQGNAQ
+488 AQAGSPAAAQGK
-502 AGAQGNAQAGAQT
+502 
-515 GSPAGA
+515 
-521 QNQNAAG
+521 NAAG

-541 AQPSAAQPGQPSQFG
+541 AQPSQPG
-556 QFGQPDQFGQPAQ
+556 QFGQPGQADQPGQTGQPTQ
-569 APQGYG
+569 ASQGYG

-582 QPVQG
+582 QPVQPPANP
-587 YGQIPQGYGQA
+587 YVTAQA
-598 QSAQQPQSYT
+598 QQAPVSQPAQPQSYA
-608 QPAQPAQAPQV
+608 QSAQPAQAPQV

-626 QPGQSAQPGQPV
+626 
-638 HGYGQPVQPGQP
+638 QPGQP

-660 PLNPYLTQPQPQP
+660 PLNPYLTQPQAQP
-673 QPQAQPSV
+673 QTQPSV

-707 QVPQGYGQPVQQPAQ
+707 QAQPVQPAQSVQQPAQ
-722 VPEVNQLEHP
+722 VPGVSQLEHP
-732 NQPGRPTQPLEPT
+732 NQPGRPTQPLQPT

-751 ASPTDTNQVVFEP
+751 ASPTDTTQVVFEP
-764 ANPVSKPAASQPATS
+764 ANPVSKTAASQPDAS

-812 ANRHN
+812 ANRYN